1 MASKE
6 YKLAVRIMGIMDGSL
21 GKSVALTKKQLR
33 DIAKQATAPGISSGK
48 LTNNEKILN
57 APYNAMK
64 KIGKAG
70 AIAMGT
76 ISAAALA
83 AGKKAVDVGMDFDKA
98 MSSWKGTAK
107 ATEAEFNIARE
118 AAMKYG
124 RETTKTATES
134 ANALEYMALA
144 GWSVEDSVKALPSV
158 LKLSE
163 ATNLDLARTSDLVTD
178 SMSATGE
185 VIGENGTN
193 LQRFLDVATMANN
206 KSNQTAEQLMEAWIQ
221 TGGVFKGLKVDIE
234 DSATALGVL
243 ANRGIKGSEAGTA
256 LNAIMINLTTGAGQA
271 GKAMKKLGVSA
282 FQDGK
287 FKGLK
292 QTLTEVRDKLA
303 GMTEEEQNY
312 YKARIGGKHHI
323 DAFTHLLNG
332 LDAVK
337 DGKNEW
343 DGLNESLR
351 NANGSLQQMAATK
364 MDNLWGDTKILESA
378 MQDLGIKVN
387 DALNI
392 PLRDGAKAFTNMVYT
407 SDGFIGNLEELYPK
421 LKRNAEGFGEFVKPV
436 IKIGEFFV
444 SNPEW
449 LTGAVWGF
457 STLALSLKAVNVGAK
472 GIEAFPKLIASLTTS
487 LTANPML
494 AAATGIGIL
503 ASGLIGLSTAI
514 DAYNAKEGKKDLNKR
529 FGDMKLSLKEL
540 NDVAM
545 EIVGK
550 KTFERLSQASKQLS
564 AVGQYSKEIDRTA
577 ESLQKLQ
584 LRLSV
589 NSDFNK
595 EDAEKLGTE
604 LESLASGV
612 SNLVSEQQIAMHF
625 SIRGLFGDGDTTG
638 EGLIKQFDGMY
649 TSIRG
654 DVERIGKQLGDE
666 YKKAME
672 DGIITPIEQETIN
685 TLTKQLLDLKEQAM
699 QSENKVKWD
708 LLNNDA
714 ENAPL
719 TSESFANVV
728 NKSSEYAGE
737 MTDNANELAKNSLL
751 HAEKTLK
758 ESNEQGLIPGDE
770 GYYSQ
775 SMYDRDVANIQ
786 KQRQSVVMEAKAKP
800 MEMLVNKVLKEYGKE
815 FDERDAKLR
824 NMDYNTEINLDIP
837 FSGKIGLSDKKSQR
851 GLKDFLKE
859 NSDAIKQ
866 FREDVASM
874 DTIPEDMQKTLDEL
888 NRIESI
894 TGNEVARKGFLKK
907 LFSESYEKDL
917 SWHAKD
923 YAKRFGYSLKDAFS
937 KPIPISTNI
946 LLQNGSMSGMENI
959 LNSVR
964 NFFSGQNV
972 KVNMPIAPFANPAAK
987 VESTAKAKGLDKPS
1001 LIRKFAVGGRV
1012 NGPTNALIGEGG
1024 DAEYVIPMNN
1034 SARAASLL
1042 HQANAELSG
1051 INPSVGGQQNISYSP
1066 TINITG
1072 GNASELKSALS
1083 DSYLDF
1089 KAMMDRY
1096 ARETRRVS
1104 F

>member
-21 GKSVALTKKQLR
+21 GKSVAMTKKQMR
-33 DIAKQATAPGISSGK
+33 DIAKIAAAPGIPSGVQQ
-48 LTNNEKILN
+48 LANNEKILN
-57 APYNAMK
+57 APYKAMK

-70 AIAMGT
+70 AVAMGT
-76 ISAAALA
+76 ISAAALM

-107 ATEAEFNIARE
+107 ASEAEFSLARE
-118 AAMKYG
+118 AALKYG

-185 VIGENGTN
+185 VIGENGEN
-193 LQRFLDVATMANN
+193 LQRFLDVATTANN

-271 GKAMKKLGVSA
+271 GKAMQKLGVSA
-282 FQDGK
+282 FENGK

-292 QTLTEVRDKLA
+292 QTLTEVRDKLS
-303 GMTEEEQNY
+303 GLTEEEQNY

-364 MDNLWGDTKILESA
+364 MDNLWGDTKILQSA
-378 MQDLGIKVN
+378 MQDLGIKVS
-387 DALNI
+387 DAINI
-392 PLRDGAKAFTNMVYT
+392 PLRDGAKAFTNMVYA

-421 LKRNAEGFGEFVKPV
+421 LKRGAEGFGEFVKPV
-436 IKIGEFFV
+436 LKIGEFFV

-449 LTGAVWGF
+449 LTGAVTGF
-457 STLALSLKAVNVGAK
+457 ASMAVFMKASNVVPK
-472 GIEAFPKLIASLTTS
+472 GIESIAKLVTT
-487 LTANPML
+487 LGANPVL
-494 AAATGIGIL
+494 AWATGLSLLAGGIIGV
-503 ASGLIGLSTAI
+503 ARAV
-514 DAYNAKEGKKDLNKR
+514 DAYNAKEGKKDLNKH

-540 NDVAM
+540 GDVAM

-564 AVGQYSKEIDRTA
+564 AVGQYNKEIDRTA

-625 SIRGLFGDGDTTG
+625 SIRGLFGEGDATG

-685 TLTKQLLDLKEQAM
+685 TLTQQLLDLKEQAM
-699 QSENKVKWD
+699 QSENNAKWS

-728 NKSSEYAGE
+728 NKSGEYAKE
-737 MTDNANELAKNSLL
+737 MADNADELAKNAMMS
-751 HAEKTLK
+751 AESTLK
-758 ESNEQGLIPGDE
+758 KSKELGLSE
-770 GYYSQ
+770 GQDGYFSQ
-775 SMYDRDVANIQ
+775 SMYDSAIASIE
-786 KQRQSVVMEAKAKP
+786 KKRQSVVMEAKAKP
-800 MEMLVNKVLKEYGKE
+800 IELLTNKLLSAYEKE
-815 FDERDAKLR
+815 FDERDNRIR
-824 NMDYNTEINLDIP
+824 NMTPGEKANNTEETL
-837 FSGKIGLSDKKSQR
+837 LSFTNSKAQR
-851 GLKDFLKE
+851 GLKDSLKE
-859 NSDAIKQ
+859 YAEPIKQ
-866 FREDVASM
+866 FREEVANMESV
-874 DTIPEDMQKTLDEL
+874 PEEVQKTLDKL
-888 NRIESI
+888 DKLESVS
-894 TGNEVARKGFLKK
+894 GNSNAGKNFLKK
-907 LFSESYEKDL
+907 FYGNEKQLSEA
-917 SWHAKD
+917 AKEFALGYG
-923 YAKRFGYSLKDAFS
+923 YALKKELS
-937 KPIPISTNI
+937 KPISVNTNI
-946 LLQNGSMSGMENI
+946 QLQNGSMSGMENI

-987 VESTAKAKGLDKPS
+987 IDSTVKAKGLDKPS
-1001 LIRKFAVGGRV
+1001 MIRKFAVGGRV

-1042 HQANAELSG
+1042 QQANAELSG

-1066 TINITG
+1066 TINISG
-1072 GNASELKSALS
+1072 GNANEIKSVLS
-1083 DSYLDF
+1083 DSYADF

-1096 ARETRRVS
+1096 ARETRRTS

>member
-6 YKLAVRIMGIMDGSL
+6 YKLAIRIMGIMDGSL
-21 GKSVALTKKQLR
+21 SKSAALTKKQMR
-33 DIAKQATAPGISSGK
+33 DIAKQAAAPGTLGPIEQ
-48 LTNNEKILN
+48 LTKNEKILN

-70 AIAMGT
+70 AVAMGT
-76 ISAAALA
+76 VSAAALM

-144 GWSVEDSVKALPSV
+144 GWSVNDSVKALPSV

-185 VIGENGTN
+185 VIGENGEN
-193 LQRFLDVATMANN
+193 LQRFLDVATTANN

-221 TGGVFKGLKVDIE
+221 TGGVFKGLRVDIE

-282 FQDGK
+282 FKDGK

-292 QTLTEVRDKLA
+292 QTLTDVRDKLA
-303 GMTEEEQNY
+303 GLTEEEQNF

-343 DGLNESLR
+343 DGLNEALR
-351 NANGSLQQMAATK
+351 NANGSLQEMAATK

-378 MQDLGIKVN
+378 MQDLGIKVS
-387 DALNI
+387 DALNV
-392 PLRDGAKAFTNMVYT
+392 PLRDGAKAFTNMVYA

-436 IKIGEFFV
+436 IKMGEFFV

-449 LTGAVWGF
+449 LTGAVSGF
-457 STLALSLKAVNVGAK
+457 ATLAVGLKAISTAANGITVISKLATVLGGATVLA
-472 GIEAFPKLIASLTTS
+472 G
-487 LTANPML
+487 TAGL
-494 AAATGIGIL
+494 AALAAGIVGVSV
-503 ASGLIGLSTAI
+503 AVDT
-514 DAYNAKEGKKDLNKR
+514 YKAKEGKKDLAKR
-529 FGDMKLSLKEL
+529 FGDMRLSLKEL
-540 NDVAM
+540 NDVAL
-545 EIVGK
+545 EIVGR

-564 AVGQYSKEIDRTA
+564 AVGQYSKDIDRTA
-577 ESLQKLQ
+577 ESIKKLQ

-589 NSDFNK
+589 SSDFNA

-604 LESLASGV
+604 LEQLASGV

-625 SIRGLFGDGDTTG
+625 SIRGLFGDDSETG
-638 EGLIKQFDGMY
+638 ESLIKQFDGMY
-649 TSIRG
+649 TSVRG

-685 TLTKQLLDLKEQAM
+685 TLTQQILDLKEQVM
-699 QSENKVKWD
+699 QTENKVKWD
-708 LLNNDA
+708 LLHNDA

-737 MTDNANELAKNSLL
+737 MTDNANELAKNVLMNTE
-751 HAEKTLK
+751 ATLK
-758 ESNEQGLIPGDE
+758 KSNELGLSEGDE
-770 GYYSQ
+770 GYFSQ
-775 SMYDRDVANIQ
+775 EMYDQTVANVE
-786 KQRQSVVMEAKAKP
+786 KLRQDTILRAKAKP
-800 MEMLVNKVLKEYGKE
+800 MELLTNKILDIYGKDFE
-815 FDERDAKLR
+815 EREERIVNIPSVTSLTEHNGFTRLMQLKDPDA
-824 NMDYNTEINLDIP
+824 
-837 FSGKIGLSDKKSQR
+837 QR
-851 GLKDFLKE
+851 GLVDFLKE
-859 NSDAIKQ
+859 NSGAIKQ
-866 FREDVASM
+866 FREEVASM
-874 DTIPEDMQKTLDEL
+874 DHIPDDVQETIDKL
-888 NRIESI
+888 NKIESI
-894 TGNEVARKGFLKK
+894 TYEQNSKNGYLQK
-907 LFSESYEKDL
+907 LFMSDKEFSEA
-917 SWHAKD
+917 AKWL
-923 YAKRFGYSLKDAFS
+923 AKRWNLTLKSEFS

-946 LLQNGSMSGMENI
+946 LLQNGSMSGMESV
-959 LNSVR
+959 LSSVR
-964 NFFSGQNV
+964 NYFSNQNV
-972 KVNMPIAPFANPAAK
+972 KVNMPIAPYANASEK
-987 VESTAKAKGLDKPS
+987 IESTIKSKGLDKPS

-1051 INPSVGGQQNISYSP
+1051 INSSVGGQQNISYSP
-1066 TINITG
+1066 TINISG
-1072 GNASELKSALS
+1072 GNANELKAALT
-1083 DSYLDF
+1083 DSYADF

>member
-6 YKLAVRIMGIMDGSL
+6 YKLAIRIMGIMDGSL
-21 GKSVALTKKQLR
+21 GKSLALTKKQMR
-33 DIAKQATAPGISSGK
+33 DIAKQVSAPGALGLGPVEQLAK
-48 LTNNEKILN
+48 NEKILN

-70 AIAMGT
+70 VVAMGT

-144 GWSVEDSVKALPSV
+144 GWSVNDSVKALPSV

-185 VIGENGTN
+185 VIGENGEN
-193 LQRFLDVATMANN
+193 LQRFLDVATKANN

-256 LNAIMINLTTGAGQA
+256 MKAIMINLTAGIGRA
-271 GKAMKKLGVSA
+271 GKAMNALGVSA
-282 FQDGK
+282 FDKTTGK

-292 QTLTEVRDKLA
+292 TVLTELNEKFSTMND
-303 GMTEEEQNY
+303 EQANT
-312 YKARIGGKHHI
+312 YKAMLGGKHHL
-323 DAFTHLLNG
+323 DAFNDLLQG
-332 LDAVK
+332 LTSEK
-337 DGKNEW
+337 NGKNEW
-343 DGLNESLR
+343 DSLNESLR
-351 NANGSLQQMAATK
+351 NANGSLQEMAATK
-364 MDNLWGDTKILESA
+364 MDNLWGDTKILQSA

-392 PLRDGAKAFTNMVYT
+392 PLRDGAKAFTNMVYA
-407 SDGFIGNLEELYPK
+407 SDGLIGNLEELYPK
-421 LKRNAEGFGEFVKPV
+421 LKRGAEGFGEFIKPV
-436 IKIGEFFV
+436 LKIGEFFV

-449 LTGAVWGF
+449 LTGAVTGFASMAVVMKGF
-457 STLALSLKAVNVGAK
+457 SLYSNVAT
-472 GIEAFPKLIASLTTS
+472 GIPKLIAF
-487 LTANPML
+487 LTANPVLVAVTAIGAL
-494 AAATGIGIL
+494 AGGI
-503 ASGLIGLSTAI
+503 IGVATAI
-514 DAYNAKEGKKDLNKR
+514 DAYKAKEGKKDLSKR

-625 SIRGLFGDGDTTG
+625 SIRGLFGEGDATG

-685 TLTKQLLDLKEQAM
+685 TLTQQLLDLKEQVM
-699 QSENKVKWD
+699 QSENKAKWD

-728 NKSSEYAGE
+728 NKAGEYAKE
-737 MTDNANELAKNSLL
+737 MAENADESAKNALVN
-751 HAEKTLK
+751 AEAALK
-758 ESNEQGLIPGDE
+758 ASNQQGLVPGDE
-770 GYYSQ
+770 GYFNQ
-775 SMYDRDVANIQ
+775 AMYDRTVANV
-786 KQRQSVVMEAKAKP
+786 KKKKQSVVMEAKAKP
-800 MEMLVNKVLKEYGKE
+800 IELLTNKILSAYGKE
-815 FDERDAKLR
+815 FDERDNRIRNLEPGAVLR
-824 NMDYNTEINLDIP
+824 YDEEDLVRFEN
-837 FSGKIGLSDKKSQR
+837 KKAQR
-851 GLKDFLKE
+851 GLEDHLKE
-859 NSDAIKQ
+859 YAEPIKQ
-866 FREDVASM
+866 FREEVASM
-874 DTIPEDMQKTLDEL
+874 ETIPEDIQKTLDKL
-888 NRIESI
+888 DKIESV
-894 TGNEVARKGFLKK
+894 TGDKKQRKKFLQN
-907 LFSESYEKDL
+907 FFGSESEL
-917 SWHAKD
+917 TESAKY
-923 YAKRFGYSLKDAFS
+923 YASVYGYSLKKEFS
-937 KPIPISTNI
+937 KPISVNTNI
-946 LLQNGSMSGMENI
+946 QLQNGSMSGMENI

-1051 INPSVGGQQNISYSP
+1051 INSSVGGQQNISYSP
-1066 TINITG
+1066 TINISG
-1072 GNASELKSALS
+1072 GNANELKAALT
-1083 DSYLDF
+1083 DSYADF

>member
-21 GKSVALTKKQLR
+21 GKSVALTKKQIR
-33 DIAKQATAPGISSGK
+33 DIAKQATAPGIPSVAQQ
-48 LTNNEKILN
+48 LANNEKILN

-70 AIAMGT
+70 AVAMGT
-76 ISAAALA
+76 ISAAALM

-107 ATEAEFNIARE
+107 ASEAEFSLARE
-118 AAMKYG
+118 AALKYG

-185 VIGENGTN
+185 VIGENGEN
-193 LQRFLDVATMANN
+193 LQRFLDVATTANN

-271 GKAMKKLGVSA
+271 GKAMQKLGVSA
-282 FQDGK
+282 FENGK

-292 QTLTEVRDKLA
+292 QTLTEVRDKLS
-303 GMTEEEQNY
+303 GLTEEQQNY

-337 DGKNEW
+337 DGQKEW
-343 DGLNESLR
+343 DSLNESLR

-364 MDNLWGDTKILESA
+364 MDNLWGDTKILQSA
-378 MQDLGIKVN
+378 MQDLGIKVS
-387 DALNI
+387 DAINI
-392 PLRDGAKAFTNMVYT
+392 PLRDGAKAFTNMVYA

-421 LKRNAEGFGEFVKPV
+421 LKRGAEGFGELVKPV

-449 LTGAVWGF
+449 LTGAVTGF
-457 STLALSLKAVNVGAK
+457 AALSVALKGADLWAK
-472 GIEAFPKLIASLTTS
+472 GVESISSLVAT
-487 LTANPML
+487 LGANPAL
-494 AAATGIGIL
+494 AAVTVLGL
-503 ASGLIGLSTAI
+503 FASGMIGLSTAI
-514 DAYNAKEGKKDLNKR
+514 DTYNAKEGKKDLNKR

-540 NDVAM
+540 GDVAM

-564 AVGQYSKEIDRTA
+564 AVGQYSKDIDKTA

-589 NSDFNK
+589 KSDFNK

-625 SIRGLFGDGDTTG
+625 SIRGLFGEGDATG

-685 TLTKQLLDLKEQAM
+685 ALTQQLLDLKEQVM
-699 QSENKVKWD
+699 QAENNAKWD
-708 LLNNDA
+708 LLSNDV

-719 TSESFANVV
+719 TSESFANLV
-728 NKSSEYAGE
+728 NKSGEYAKE
-737 MTDNANELAKNSLL
+737 MEEHADESAKNAMAQASLAL
-751 HAEKTLK
+751 ER
-758 ESNEQGLIPGDE
+758 SNKRGLVPGDE
-770 GYYSQ
+770 EYFNQ
-775 SMYDRDVANIQ
+775 SMYDRTVSEIK
-786 KQRQSVVMEAKAKP
+786 KQRQGVVMEAKAKP
-800 MEMLVNKVLKEYGKE
+800 IELLTNKILSEYGEE
-815 FDERDAKLR
+815 FNERDSNIK
-824 NMDYNTEINLDIP
+824 NMDYNAMLNFHNKT
-837 FSGKIGLSDKKSQR
+837 IGLMNPKSQR

-859 NSDAIKQ
+859 NSEAIKQ
-866 FREDVASM
+866 FREEVDSMETVPADV
-874 DTIPEDMQKTLDEL
+874 QKTLDEL

-894 TGNEVARKGFLKK
+894 TGNEEAKKAFLKN
-907 LFSESYEKDL
+907 LFSESDKKEL
-917 SWHAKD
+917 SYHAKEFAER
-923 YAKRFGYSLKDAFS
+923 YGYSLKKEFS
-937 KPIPISTNI
+937 KPVAVNTNI
-946 LLQNGSMSGMENI
+946 QLQNGSMSGMENI

-972 KVNMPIAPFANPAAK
+972 KVNMPIAPFANPAKKFEAD
-987 VESTAKAKGLDKPS
+987 VKAKGLDKPS

-1042 HQANAELSG
+1042 QQANAELSG

-1066 TINITG
+1066 TINISG
-1072 GNASELKSALS
+1072 GNANEIKSVLS
-1083 DSYLDF
+1083 DSYADF

-1096 ARETRRVS
+1096 ARETRRTS

>member
-21 GKSVALTKKQLR
+21 SKSAALTKKQMR
-33 DIAKQATAPGISSGK
+33 DIAKIAAAPGIPGPMK
-48 LTNNEKILN
+48 QLADNEKILN

-70 AIAMGT
+70 AVAMGT
-76 ISAAALA
+76 ISAAALM

-144 GWSVEDSVKALPSV
+144 GWSVDDSVKALPSV
-158 LKLSE
+158 LRLAE

-185 VIGENGTN
+185 VIGENGEN

-221 TGGVFKGLKVDIE
+221 TGGVFKGLRVDIE

-271 GKAMKKLGVSA
+271 GKAMQKLGVSA
-282 FQDGK
+282 FENGK

-292 QTLTEVRDKLA
+292 QTLTEVRDKLS
-303 GMTEEEQNY
+303 GLTEEQQNY

-332 LDAVK
+332 LDSVK

-351 NANGSLQQMAATK
+351 TANGSLQQMAATK
-364 MDNLWGDTKILESA
+364 MDNLWGDTKILQSA
-378 MQDLGIKVN
+378 MQDLGIKAS
-387 DALNI
+387 DAINI
-392 PLRDGAKAFTNMVYT
+392 PLRDGAKEFTNMVYA
-407 SDGFIGNLEELYPK
+407 SDEFIGNLEELYPK
-421 LKRNAEGFGEFVKPV
+421 LKRGAEGFGEFVKPV

-449 LTGAVWGF
+449 LTGAVTGF
-457 STLALSLKAVNVGAK
+457 ASMAVFMKASNVVPK
-472 GIEAFPKLIASLTTS
+472 GIESIAKLVTT
-487 LTANPML
+487 LGANPVL
-494 AAATGIGIL
+494 AWATGLSLLAGGIIGV
-503 ASGLIGLSTAI
+503 ARAV

-540 NDVAM
+540 GDVAM

-625 SIRGLFGDGDTTG
+625 SIRGLFGEGDATG

-685 TLTKQLLDLKEQAM
+685 TLTQQLLDLKEQAM
-699 QSENKVKWD
+699 KSENNAKWS

-728 NKSSEYAGE
+728 NKSGEYAQE
-737 MTDNANELAKNSLL
+737 MADNADELAKNALMN
-751 HAEKTLK
+751 AESALK
-758 ESNEQGLIPGDE
+758 KSKELGLSEGQD

-775 SMYDRDVANIQ
+775 SMYNSAIADIEKR
-786 KQRQSVVMEAKAKP
+786 RQGVVMEAKAKP
-800 MEMLVNKVLKEYGKE
+800 IELLTNKILSAYGKE
-815 FDERDAKLR
+815 FNERDNRIRNLEPGAVLR
-824 NMDYNTEINLDIP
+824 YDEEDLVRFEN
-837 FSGKIGLSDKKSQR
+837 KKAQR
-851 GLKDFLKE
+851 GLEDYLKE
-859 NSDAIKQ
+859 YAEPIKQ
-866 FREDVASM
+866 FREEVASM
-874 DTIPEDMQKTLDEL
+874 ETIPEDVQKTLDKL
-888 NRIESI
+888 DKIESV
-894 TGNEVARKGFLKK
+894 TGDKKQRKKFLQN
-907 LFSESYEKDL
+907 FFGSESEL
-917 SWHAKD
+917 TESAKY
-923 YAKRFGYSLKDAFS
+923 YASVYGYSLKKEFS
-937 KPIPISTNI
+937 KPVTVNTNI
-946 LLQNGSMSGMENI
+946 QLQNGSMSGMENI

-972 KVNMPIAPFANPAAK
+972 KVNMPIAPFANPVAK
-987 VESTAKAKGLDKPS
+987 VESTVKAKGLDKPS

-1042 HQANAELSG
+1042 QQANAELSG

-1066 TINITG
+1066 TINISG
-1072 GNASELKSALS
+1072 GNANEIKSVLS
-1083 DSYLDF
+1083 DSYADF

-1096 ARETRRVS
+1096 ARETRRTS

>member
-21 GKSVALTKKQLR
+21 SKSAALTKKQIR
-33 DIAKQATAPGISSGK
+33 DIAKQAAAPGIPSAVQQ
-48 LTNNEKILN
+48 LANNEKILN

-70 AIAMGT
+70 AVAMGT

-144 GWSVEDSVKALPSV
+144 GWSVGDSVKALPSV

-185 VIGENGTN
+185 VIGENGEN

-271 GKAMKKLGVSA
+271 GKAMQKLGVSA
-282 FQDGK
+282 FENGK

-292 QTLTEVRDKLA
+292 QTLTEVRDKLS
-303 GMTEEEQNY
+303 GLTEEEQNY

-364 MDNLWGDTKILESA
+364 MDNLWGDTKILQSA
-378 MQDLGIKVN
+378 MQDLGIKAS
-387 DALNI
+387 DAINI
-392 PLRDGAKAFTNMVYT
+392 PLRDGAKAFTNMVYA

-421 LKRNAEGFGEFVKPV
+421 LKRGAEGFGEFVEPV
-436 IKIGEFFV
+436 LKIGEFFV

-449 LTGAVWGF
+449 LTGAVTGF
-457 STLALSLKAVNVGAK
+457 SALAVSLKAINVGAK
-472 GIEAFPKLIASLTTS
+472 GIEGFSKLMAL
-487 LTANPML
+487 LGANPVLATTTGIAAL
-494 AAATGIGIL
+494 AAGI
-503 ASGLIGLSTAI
+503 IGVSAAI
-514 DAYNAKEGKKDLNKR
+514 DTYNAKEGKKDLNKR

-540 NDVAM
+540 GDVAM

-625 SIRGLFGDGDTTG
+625 SIRGLFGEGDATG

-685 TLTKQLLDLKEQAM
+685 TLTQQLLDLKEQAM
-699 QSENKVKWD
+699 KSENNAKWS

-728 NKSSEYAGE
+728 NKSGEYAKE
-737 MTDNANELAKNSLL
+737 MADNADELAKNALMN
-751 HAEKTLK
+751 AESALK
-758 ESNEQGLIPGDE
+758 KSKELGLSEGQD

-775 SMYDRDVANIQ
+775 SMYNSAIADIEKR
-786 KQRQSVVMEAKAKP
+786 RQGVVMEAKAKP
-800 MEMLVNKVLKEYGKE
+800 IELLTNKILSAYGKE
-815 FDERDAKLR
+815 FNERDNRIRNLEPGAVLR
-824 NMDYNTEINLDIP
+824 YDEEDLVRFEN
-837 FSGKIGLSDKKSQR
+837 KKAQR
-851 GLKDFLKE
+851 GLEDYLKE
-859 NSDAIKQ
+859 YAEPIKQ
-866 FREDVASM
+866 FREEVASM
-874 DTIPEDMQKTLDEL
+874 ETIPEDVQKTLDKL
-888 NRIESI
+888 DKIESV
-894 TGNEVARKGFLKK
+894 TGDKKQRKKFLQN
-907 LFSESYEKDL
+907 FFGSESEL
-917 SWHAKD
+917 TESAKY
-923 YAKRFGYSLKDAFS
+923 YASVYGYSLKKEFS
-937 KPIPISTNI
+937 KPISVNTNI
-946 LLQNGSMSGMENI
+946 QLQNGSMSGMENI

-1001 LIRKFAVGGRV
+1001 LIRKFAIGGRV

-1042 HQANAELSG
+1042 QQANAELSG
-1051 INPSVGGQQNISYSP
+1051 INPSVGGHQNISYSP
-1066 TINITG
+1066 TINISG
-1072 GNASELKSALS
+1072 GNASEIKSALS
-1083 DSYLDF
+1083 DSYADF

-1096 ARETRRVS
+1096 ARETRRTS

>member
-21 GKSVALTKKQLR
+21 GKSVAMTKKQMR
-33 DIAKQATAPGISSGK
+33 DIAKIAAVPGIPSGVQQ
-48 LTNNEKILN
+48 LANNEKILN
-57 APYNAMK
+57 APYKAMK

-70 AIAMGT
+70 AVAMGT
-76 ISAAALA
+76 ISAAALM

-107 ATEAEFNIARE
+107 ASEAEFSLARG
-118 AAMKYG
+118 AALKYG

-144 GWSVEDSVKALPSV
+144 GWSVNDSVKALPSV

-185 VIGENGTN
+185 VIGENGEN
-193 LQRFLDVATMANN
+193 LQRFLDVATTANN

-271 GKAMKKLGVSA
+271 GKAMQKLGVSA
-282 FQDGK
+282 FENGK

-332 LDAVK
+332 LYAVK
-337 DGKNEW
+337 DGQKEW
-343 DGLNESLR
+343 DSLNESLR

-364 MDNLWGDTKILESA
+364 MDNLWGDTKILQSA
-378 MQDLGIKVN
+378 MQDLGIKVS
-387 DALNI
+387 DAINI
-392 PLRDGAKAFTNMVYT
+392 PLRDGTKAFTNMVYA

-421 LKRNAEGFGEFVKPV
+421 LKRGAEGFGEFVKPV

-449 LTGAVWGF
+449 LTGSVTGF
-457 STLALSLKAVNVGAK
+457 SALAVSLKAINVGAK
-472 GIEAFPKLIASLTTS
+472 GIEGFSKLMAL
-487 LTANPML
+487 LGANPVL
-494 AAATGIGIL
+494 ATATGIAALAAGI
-503 ASGLIGLSTAI
+503 IGVSAAI
-514 DAYNAKEGKKDLNKR
+514 DTYNAKEGKKDLNKR

-540 NDVAM
+540 GDVAM

-564 AVGQYSKEIDRTA
+564 TVGQYSKEIDKTA

-604 LESLASGV
+604 LESLSSGV

-625 SIRGLFGDGDTTG
+625 SIRGLFGEGDATG

-685 TLTKQLLDLKEQAM
+685 TLTQQLLDLKEQAM
-699 QSENKVKWD
+699 KSENNAKWS

-728 NKSSEYAGE
+728 NKSGEYAQE
-737 MTDNANELAKNSLL
+737 MADNANELAKNAMMS
-751 HAEKTLK
+751 AEATLNKSK
-758 ESNEQGLIPGDE
+758 ELGLSEGQD

-775 SMYDRDVANIQ
+775 SMYDSAIEEIEKR
-786 KQRQSVVMEAKAKP
+786 RQSVVMEAKTKP
-800 MEMLVNKVLKEYGKE
+800 IDLLTNKLLSAYEKEFAERDNRIRNMTPGEKANNTEETLLSFTNSKAQRGLRDSLKEYAE
-815 FDERDAKLR
+815 
-824 NMDYNTEINLDIP
+824 P
-837 FSGKIGLSDKKSQR
+837 
-851 GLKDFLKE
+851 
-859 NSDAIKQ
+859 IKQ
-866 FREDVASM
+866 FREEVANMESV
-874 DTIPEDMQKTLDEL
+874 PEEVQKTLDKL
-888 NRIESI
+888 DKLESVS
-894 TGNEVARKGFLKK
+894 GNSNAGKNFLKK
-907 LFSESYEKDL
+907 FYGNEKQLSEA
-917 SWHAKD
+917 AKEFALGYG
-923 YAKRFGYSLKDAFS
+923 YALKKELS
-937 KPIPISTNI
+937 KPIAVNTNI
-946 LLQNGSMSGMENI
+946 QLQNGSMSGMESI
-959 LNSVR
+959 INSVR

-1001 LIRKFAVGGRV
+1001 LIRKFAIGGRV

-1042 HQANAELSG
+1042 QQANAELSG

-1066 TINITG
+1066 TINISG
-1072 GNASELKSALS
+1072 GNANEIKSALS
-1083 DSYLDF
+1083 DSYADF

-1096 ARETRRVS
+1096 ARETRRTS

>member
-6 YKLAVRIMGIMDGSL
+6 YKLAIRIMGIMDGSL
-21 GKSVALTKKQLR
+21 GKSLALTKKQMR
-33 DIAKQATAPGISSGK
+33 DIAKQAAAPGALGLGTMEQLAK
-48 LTNNEKILN
+48 NEKILN

-70 AIAMGT
+70 AVAMGT
-76 ISAAALA
+76 ISAAALM

-144 GWSVEDSVKALPSV
+144 GWNVDESVKALPSV

-185 VIGENGTN
+185 VIGENGEN

-271 GKAMKKLGVSA
+271 GKAMQKLGVSA
-282 FQDGK
+282 FENGK

-292 QTLTEVRDKLA
+292 QTLTEVRDKLS
-303 GMTEEEQNY
+303 GLTEEEQNY

-351 NANGSLQQMAATK
+351 TANGSLQQMAATK
-364 MDNLWGDTKILESA
+364 MDNLWGDTKILQSA
-378 MQDLGIKVN
+378 MQDLGIKVS
-387 DALNI
+387 DAINI
-392 PLRDGAKAFTNMVYT
+392 PLRDGAKAFTNMVYA

-421 LKRNAEGFGEFVKPV
+421 LKRGAEGFGEFVKPV
-436 IKIGEFFV
+436 LKIGEFFV
-444 SNPEW
+444 SNPQW
-449 LTGAVWGF
+449 LTGAVTGF
-457 STLALSLKAVNVGAK
+457 SALAVSLKAINVGAK
-472 GIEAFPKLIASLTTS
+472 GIEGFSKLMAL
-487 LTANPML
+487 LGANPVLATTTGIAAL
-494 AAATGIGIL
+494 AAGI
-503 ASGLIGLSTAI
+503 IGVSAAI
-514 DAYNAKEGKKDLNKR
+514 DTYNAKEGKKDLNKR

-540 NDVAM
+540 GDVAM

-625 SIRGLFGDGDTTG
+625 SIRGLFGEGDATG

-685 TLTKQLLDLKEQAM
+685 TLTQQLLDLKEQAM
-699 QSENKVKWD
+699 QSENNAKWS

-728 NKSSEYAGE
+728 NKSGEYAQE
-737 MTDNANELAKNSLL
+737 MADNADELAKNALMN
-751 HAEKTLK
+751 AESALK
-758 ESNEQGLIPGDE
+758 KSKELGLSEGQD

-775 SMYDRDVANIQ
+775 SMYNSAIADIEKR
-786 KQRQSVVMEAKAKP
+786 RQGVVMEAKAKP
-800 MEMLVNKVLKEYGKE
+800 IELLTNKILSAYGKE
-815 FDERDAKLR
+815 FNERDNRIRNLEPGAVLR
-824 NMDYNTEINLDIP
+824 YDEEDLVRFEN
-837 FSGKIGLSDKKSQR
+837 KKAQR
-851 GLKDFLKE
+851 GLEDYLKE
-859 NSDAIKQ
+859 YAEPIKQ
-866 FREDVASM
+866 FREEVASM
-874 DTIPEDMQKTLDEL
+874 ETIPEDVQKTLDKL
-888 NRIESI
+888 DKIESV
-894 TGNEVARKGFLKK
+894 TGDKKQRKKFLQN
-907 LFSESYEKDL
+907 FFGSESEL
-917 SWHAKD
+917 TESAKY
-923 YAKRFGYSLKDAFS
+923 YASVYGYSLKKEFS
-937 KPIPISTNI
+937 KPISVNTNI
-946 LLQNGSMSGMENI
+946 QLQNGSMSGMESI
-959 LNSVR
+959 INSVR

-972 KVNMPIAPFANPAAK
+972 KVNMPIAPFANPVAK
-987 VESTAKAKGLDKPS
+987 IDSTVKAKGLDKPS
-1001 LIRKFAVGGRV
+1001 LIRKFAIGGRV

-1034 SARAASLL
+1034 SARAANLL
-1042 HQANAELSG
+1042 QQANAELSG

-1066 TINITG
+1066 TINISG
-1072 GNASELKSALS
+1072 GNASEIKSVLS
-1083 DSYLDF
+1083 DSYADF

-1096 ARETRRVS
+1096 ARETRRTS

>member
-6 YKLAVRIMGIMDGSL
+6 YKLAIRIMGIMDGSL
-21 GKSVALTKKQLR
+21 GKSLALTKKQMR
-33 DIAKQATAPGISSGK
+33 DIAKQVSAPGALGLGTMEQLAK
-48 LTNNEKILN
+48 NEKILN

-70 AIAMGT
+70 AVAMGT

-144 GWSVEDSVKALPSV
+144 GWSVGDSVKALPSV

-185 VIGENGTN
+185 VIGENGEN

-271 GKAMKKLGVSA
+271 GKAMQKLGVSA
-282 FQDGK
+282 FENGK

-292 QTLTEVRDKLA
+292 QTLTEVRDKLS
-303 GMTEEEQNY
+303 GLTEEEQNY

-332 LDAVK
+332 LDSVK

-364 MDNLWGDTKILESA
+364 MDNLWGDTKILQSA
-378 MQDLGIKVN
+378 MQDLGIKVS
-387 DALNI
+387 DAINI
-392 PLRDGAKAFTNMVYT
+392 PLRDGAKAFTNMVYA

-421 LKRNAEGFGEFVKPV
+421 LKRGAEGFGEFVKPV
-436 IKIGEFFV
+436 LKIGEFFV

-449 LTGAVWGF
+449 LTGAVTGF
-457 STLALSLKAVNVGAK
+457 ASMAVFMKASNTVPK
-472 GIEAFPKLIASLTTS
+472 GIESIVGLITALG
-487 LTANPML
+487 ANPAL
-494 AAATGIGIL
+494 AWATGLSLLAGGIIGV
-503 ASGLIGLSTAI
+503 SVAI
-514 DAYNAKEGKKDLNKR
+514 DKYNAKEGKKDLSKR

-540 NDVAM
+540 GDVAM

-625 SIRGLFGDGDTTG
+625 SIRGLFGEGDATG

-685 TLTKQLLDLKEQAM
+685 TLTQQLLDLKEQAM
-699 QSENKVKWD
+699 QSENNAKWS

-728 NKSSEYAGE
+728 NKSGEYAKE
-737 MTDNANELAKNSLL
+737 MADNADELAKNSLIN
-751 HAEKTLK
+751 AESALK
-758 ESNEQGLIPGDE
+758 KSKELGLSE
-770 GYYSQ
+770 GQDGYFSQ
-775 SMYDRDVANIQ
+775 SMYDSAITEIEKRR
-786 KQRQSVVMEAKAKP
+786 QRVVMEAKAKP
-800 MEMLVNKVLKEYGKE
+800 IELLTNKILSAYGKE
-815 FDERDAKLR
+815 FDERDNRIRNLEQGAVLR
-824 NMDYNTEINLDIP
+824 YNEEDIVR
-837 FSGKIGLSDKKSQR
+837 FENKKAQR
-851 GLKDFLKE
+851 GLEDYLKE
-859 NSDAIKQ
+859 YAEPIKQ
-866 FREDVASM
+866 FREEVASM
-874 DTIPEDMQKTLDEL
+874 ETVPEDVQKTLDKL
-888 NRIESI
+888 DKIESV
-894 TGNEVARKGFLKK
+894 TGDKKQRKKFLQN
-907 LFSESYEKDL
+907 FFGSESEL
-917 SWHAKD
+917 TESAKY
-923 YAKRFGYSLKDAFS
+923 YASVYGYSLKKEFS
-937 KPIPISTNI
+937 KPIAVNTNI
-946 LLQNGSMSGMENI
+946 QLQNGSMSGMENI

-1001 LIRKFAVGGRV
+1001 LIRKFAIGGRV

-1042 HQANAELSG
+1042 QQANAELSG

-1066 TINITG
+1066 TINISG
-1072 GNASELKSALS
+1072 GNASEIKSALS
-1083 DSYLDF
+1083 DSYADF

-1096 ARETRRVS
+1096 ARETRRTS

>member
-21 GKSVALTKKQLR
+21 GKSVAMTKKQMR
-33 DIAKQATAPGISSGK
+33 DIAKIAAAPGIPSGVQQ
-48 LTNNEKILN
+48 LANNEKILN
-57 APYNAMK
+57 APYKAMK

-70 AIAMGT
+70 AVAMGT
-76 ISAAALA
+76 ISAAALM

-107 ATEAEFNIARE
+107 ASEAEFSLARE
-118 AAMKYG
+118 AALKYG

-144 GWSVEDSVKALPSV
+144 GWSVGDSVKALPSV

-185 VIGENGTN
+185 VIGENGEN

-271 GKAMKKLGVSA
+271 GKAMHKLGVSA
-282 FQDGK
+282 FENGK

-337 DGKNEW
+337 DGQKEW
-343 DGLNESLR
+343 DSLNESLR

-364 MDNLWGDTKILESA
+364 MDNLWGDTKILQSA
-378 MQDLGIKVN
+378 MQDLGIKVS
-387 DALNI
+387 DAINI
-392 PLRDGAKAFTNMVYT
+392 PLRDGAKAFTNMVYA

-421 LKRNAEGFGEFVKPV
+421 LKRGAEGFGEFVKPV
-436 IKIGEFFV
+436 LKIGEFFV

-457 STLALSLKAVNVGAK
+457 SALALSLKAFNVGAK
-472 GIEAFPKLIASLTTS
+472 GIVAF
-487 LTANPML
+487 
-494 AAATGIGIL
+494 
-503 ASGLIGLSTAI
+503 SGLIMDLAANPVLAAVTGLGLLAAGIVGVSKAI
-514 DAYNAKEGKKDLNKR
+514 DTYNAKEGKKDLNRR

-540 NDVAM
+540 GDVAM

-564 AVGQYSKEIDRTA
+564 AVGQYSKDIDRTA

-625 SIRGLFGDGDTTG
+625 SIRGLFGDGDATG

-685 TLTKQLLDLKEQAM
+685 TLTQQLLDLKEQAM
-699 QSENKVKWD
+699 QSENNAKWS

-728 NKSSEYAGE
+728 NKSGEYAKE
-737 MTDNANELAKNSLL
+737 MADNADELAKNAMMS
-751 HAEKTLK
+751 AESTLK
-758 ESNEQGLIPGDE
+758 KSKELGLSE
-770 GYYSQ
+770 GQDGYFSQ
-775 SMYDRDVANIQ
+775 SMYDSAIASIE
-786 KQRQSVVMEAKAKP
+786 KKRQSVVMEAKAKP
-800 MEMLVNKVLKEYGKE
+800 IELLTNKLLSAYEKE
-815 FDERDAKLR
+815 FDERDNRIR
-824 NMDYNTEINLDIP
+824 NMTPGEKANNTEETL
-837 FSGKIGLSDKKSQR
+837 LSFTNSKAQR
-851 GLKDFLKE
+851 GLRDSLKE
-859 NSDAIKQ
+859 YAEPIKQ
-866 FREDVASM
+866 FREEVANM
-874 DTIPEDMQKTLDEL
+874 DSIPEEVQKTLDKL
-888 NRIESI
+888 DKLESVS
-894 TGNEVARKGFLKK
+894 GNSNAGKNFLKK
-907 LFSESYEKDL
+907 FYGNEKQLSEA
-917 SWHAKD
+917 AKEFALGYG
-923 YAKRFGYSLKDAFS
+923 YALKKELS
-937 KPIPISTNI
+937 KPISVNTNI
-946 LLQNGSMSGMENI
+946 QLQNGSMSGMENI

-1024 DAEYVIPMNN
+1024 DAEYIIPMNN

-1042 HQANAELSG
+1042 QQANAELSG

-1066 TINITG
+1066 TINISG
-1072 GNASELKSALS
+1072 GNANEIKSVLS
-1083 DSYLDF
+1083 DSYADF

-1096 ARETRRVS
+1096 ARETRRTS

>member
-6 YKLAVRIMGIMDGSL
+6 YKLAIRIMGIMDGSL
-21 GKSVALTKKQLR
+21 GKSLALTKKQMR
-33 DIAKQATAPGISSGK
+33 DIAKQVSAPGALGLGTMEQLAK
-48 LTNNEKILN
+48 NEKILN

-70 AIAMGT
+70 AVAMGT
-76 ISAAALA
+76 ISAAALM

-144 GWSVEDSVKALPSV
+144 GWSVGDSVKALPSV

-185 VIGENGTN
+185 VIGENGEN

-221 TGGVFKGLKVDIE
+221 TGGVFKGLRVDIE

-271 GKAMKKLGVSA
+271 GKAMQKLGVSA
-282 FQDGK
+282 FENGK

-292 QTLTEVRDKLA
+292 QTLTEVRDKLS
-303 GMTEEEQNY
+303 GLTEEEQNY

-364 MDNLWGDTKILESA
+364 MDNLWGDTKILQSA
-378 MQDLGIKVN
+378 MQDLGIKVS
-387 DALNI
+387 DAINI
-392 PLRDGAKAFTNMVYT
+392 PLRDGAKAFTNMIYA

-421 LKRNAEGFGEFVKPV
+421 LKRGAEGFGEFVEPV
-436 IKIGEFFV
+436 LKIGEFFV

-449 LTGAVWGF
+449 ITGAVTGF
-457 STLALSLKAVNVGAK
+457 SALAVSLKAINVGAK
-472 GIEAFPKLIASLTTS
+472 GIEGFSKLMAL
-487 LTANPML
+487 LGANPVL
-494 AAATGIGIL
+494 ATATGISLLVG
-503 ASGLIGLSTAI
+503 GLIGLSTAI
-514 DAYNAKEGKKDLNKR
+514 DTYNAKEGKKDLNKR

-540 NDVAM
+540 GDVAM

-625 SIRGLFGDGDTTG
+625 SIRGLFGEGDATG

-685 TLTKQLLDLKEQAM
+685 TLTQQLLDLKEQAM
-699 QSENKVKWD
+699 QSENKAKWN

-728 NKSSEYAGE
+728 NKSGEYAKE
-737 MTDNANELAKNSLL
+737 MADNADELAKNALMN
-751 HAEKTLK
+751 AESALK
-758 ESNEQGLIPGDE
+758 KSKELGLSE
-770 GYYSQ
+770 GQDGYFSQ
-775 SMYDRDVANIQ
+775 SMYDSAIAGIE
-786 KQRQSVVMEAKAKP
+786 KKRQSVVMEAKAKP
-800 MEMLVNKVLKEYGKE
+800 IELLTNKILSAYGKE
-815 FDERDAKLR
+815 FDERDNRIRNLEPGAVLR
-824 NMDYNTEINLDIP
+824 YDEENLVR
-837 FSGKIGLSDKKSQR
+837 FENKKAQR
-851 GLKDFLKE
+851 GLEDYLKE
-859 NSDAIKQ
+859 YAEPIKQ
-866 FREDVASM
+866 FREEVASM
-874 DTIPEDMQKTLDEL
+874 ETIPEDVQKTLDKL
-888 NRIESI
+888 DKIES
-894 TGNEVARKGFLKK
+894 VAGDKKQRKKFLQN
-907 LFSESYEKDL
+907 FFGSESEL
-917 SWHAKD
+917 TESAKY
-923 YAKRFGYSLKDAFS
+923 YASVYGYSLKKEFS
-937 KPIPISTNI
+937 KPISVNTNI
-946 LLQNGSMSGMENI
+946 QLQNGSMSGMESI
-959 LNSVR
+959 INSVR

-1042 HQANAELSG
+1042 QQANAELSG

-1066 TINITG
+1066 TINISG
-1072 GNASELKSALS
+1072 GNASEIKSVLS
-1083 DSYLDF
+1083 DSYADF

-1096 ARETRRVS
+1096 ARETRRTS

>member
-6 YKLAVRIMGIMDGSL
+6 YKLAVRIMGIMDASL
-21 GKSVALTKKQLR
+21 SKSAALTKKQIR
-33 DIAKQATAPGISSGK
+33 DIAKQAAAPGIPSGVK
-48 LTNNEKILN
+48 QLAENEKILN
-57 APYNAMK
+57 APYKAMK

-70 AIAMGT
+70 AVAMGT
-76 ISAAALA
+76 ISAAALM

-107 ATEAEFNIARE
+107 ASEAEFSLARE
-118 AAMKYG
+118 AALKYG

-185 VIGENGTN
+185 VIGENGEN
-193 LQRFLDVATMANN
+193 LQRFLDVATTANN

-271 GKAMKKLGVSA
+271 GKAMQKLGVSA
-282 FQDGK
+282 FENGK

-337 DGKNEW
+337 DGQKEW
-343 DGLNESLR
+343 DSLNESLR

-364 MDNLWGDTKILESA
+364 MDNLWGDTKILQSA
-378 MQDLGIKVN
+378 MQDLGIKAS
-387 DALNI
+387 DAINI
-392 PLRDGAKAFTNMVYT
+392 PLRDGAKEFTNMVYA
-407 SDGFIGNLEELYPK
+407 SDEFIGNLEELYPK
-421 LKRNAEGFGEFVKPV
+421 LKRGAEGFGEFVKPV

-449 LTGAVWGF
+449 LTGAVTGF
-457 STLALSLKAVNVGAK
+457 ASMAVFMKASNAVPK
-472 GIEAFPKLIASLTTS
+472 GIESIVGLVTALG
-487 LTANPML
+487 ANPAL
-494 AAATGIGIL
+494 AWATGLSLLAGGIIGV
-503 ASGLIGLSTAI
+503 ATAI

-529 FGDMKLSLKEL
+529 FGYMKLSLKEL
-540 NDVAM
+540 GDVAM

-625 SIRGLFGDGDTTG
+625 SIRGLFGDGDATG

-685 TLTKQLLDLKEQAM
+685 TLTQQLLDLKEQAM
-699 QSENKVKWD
+699 QSENNAKWS

-728 NKSSEYAGE
+728 NKSGEYAKE
-737 MTDNANELAKNSLL
+737 MADNADELAKNSLMN
-751 HAEKTLK
+751 AESALK
-758 ESNEQGLIPGDE
+758 KSKELGLSE
-770 GYYSQ
+770 GQDGYFSQ
-775 SMYDRDVANIQ
+775 SMYDSTIAEIEKR
-786 KQRQSVVMEAKAKP
+786 RQSVVMEAKAKP
-800 MEMLVNKVLKEYGKE
+800 VDMLLDKVLSTYSKE
-815 FDERDAKLR
+815 FEDRDTR
-824 NMDYNTEINLDIP
+824 NKNISVETLPYINQEDMV
-837 FSGKIGLSDKKSQR
+837 GLSNKTAER

-859 NSDAIKQ
+859 NEEAIKQ
-866 FREDVASM
+866 FREEVKNM
-874 DTIPEDMQKTLDEL
+874 DEVPENVRQTLEKLDKVMSVTGEESSKKNYLKNLFGNDEQL
-888 NRIESI
+888 
-894 TGNEVARKGFLKK
+894 
-907 LFSESYEKDL
+907 SEG
-917 SWHAKD
+917 AKEF
-923 YAKRFGYSLKDAFS
+923 AKRCGYSLKREFS

-959 LNSVR
+959 INSVR

-1001 LIRKFAVGGRV
+1001 LIRKFAIGGRV

-1034 SARAASLL
+1034 SARAANLL
-1042 HQANAELSG
+1042 QQANAELSG

-1066 TINITG
+1066 TINISG
-1072 GNASELKSALS
+1072 GNANEIKSALS
-1083 DSYLDF
+1083 DSYADF

-1096 ARETRRVS
+1096 ARETRRTS

>member
-6 YKLAVRIMGIMDGSL
+6 YKLAIRIMGIMDGSL
-21 GKSVALTKKQLR
+21 SKSVALTKKQMR
-33 DIAKQATAPGISSGK
+33 DIAKQVAAPGALGLGPAEQLAK
-48 LTNNEKILN
+48 NEKILN

-70 AIAMGT
+70 AVAMGT
-76 ISAAALA
+76 ISAAALM
-83 AGKKAVDVGMDFDKA
+83 AGKKAVGVGMDFDKA

-107 ATEAEFNIARE
+107 ASEAEFSLARE
-118 AAMKYG
+118 AAVKYG

-185 VIGENGTN
+185 VIGENGEN
-193 LQRFLDVATMANN
+193 LQRFLDVATTANN

-271 GKAMKKLGVSA
+271 GKAMQKLGVSA
-282 FQDGK
+282 FENGK

-303 GMTEEEQNY
+303 GLTEEQQNY

-337 DGKNEW
+337 DGQKEW
-343 DGLNESLR
+343 DSLNESLR

-364 MDNLWGDTKILESA
+364 MDNLWGDTKILQSA
-378 MQDLGIKVN
+378 MQDLGIKVS
-387 DALNI
+387 DAINI
-392 PLRDGAKAFTNMVYT
+392 PLRDGAKAFTNMVYA

-421 LKRNAEGFGEFVKPV
+421 LKRGAEGFGEFVKPV

-449 LTGAVWGF
+449 LTGAVTGF
-457 STLALSLKAVNVGAK
+457 SALAVGLKSINVGAK
-472 GIEAFPKLIASLTTS
+472 GIESISSFVTAMG
-487 LTANPML
+487 ANPML
-494 AAATGIGIL
+494 AAVTVLGL
-503 ASGLIGLSTAI
+503 FTSGMIGLSTAI
-514 DAYNAKEGKKDLNKR
+514 DTYNAKEGKKDLSKR

-540 NDVAM
+540 GDVAM

-625 SIRGLFGDGDTTG
+625 SIRGLFGEGDATG

-685 TLTKQLLDLKEQAM
+685 TLTKQMLDLKEQVMRA
-699 QSENKVKWD
+699 ENNAKWD
-708 LLNNDA
+708 LLSNDV

-719 TSESFANVV
+719 TSESFANLV
-728 NKSSEYAGE
+728 NKSGEYAKE
-737 MTDNANELAKNSLL
+737 MEESADESAKNAMAQASLAL
-751 HAEKTLK
+751 ER
-758 ESNEQGLIPGDE
+758 SNKRGLVPGDDE
-770 GYYSQ
+770 YFNQ
-775 SMYDRDVANIQ
+775 SMYDKTVSEIK

-800 MEMLVNKVLKEYGKE
+800 IELLTNKILSEYGEE
-815 FDERDAKLR
+815 FNERDSNIK
-824 NMDYNTEINLDIP
+824 NMDYNAMLNFHNKT
-837 FSGKIGLSDKKSQR
+837 IGLMNPKSQR
-851 GLKDFLKE
+851 GLKDFLEE
-859 NSDAIKQ
+859 NSEAIKQ
-866 FREDVASM
+866 FREEVDSMETVPADV
-874 DTIPEDMQKTLDEL
+874 QKTLDEL

-894 TGNEVARKGFLKK
+894 TGNEEAKKAFLKN
-907 LFSESYEKDL
+907 LFSESDKKEL
-917 SWHAKD
+917 SYHAKEFAER
-923 YAKRFGYSLKDAFS
+923 YGYSLKKEFS
-937 KPIPISTNI
+937 KPVAVNTNI
-946 LLQNGSMSGMENI
+946 QLQNGSMSGMENI

-972 KVNMPIAPFANPAAK
+972 KVNMPIAPYANPAKKFEAD
-987 VESTAKAKGLDKPS
+987 VKAKGLDKPS
-1001 LIRKFAVGGRV
+1001 MIRKFAVGGRV

-1042 HQANAELSG
+1042 QQANAELSG

-1066 TINITG
+1066 TINISG
-1072 GNASELKSALS
+1072 GNANEIKSVLS
-1083 DSYLDF
+1083 DSYADF

-1096 ARETRRVS
+1096 ARETRRTS

>member
-6 YKLAVRIMGIMDGSL
+6 YKLVVRIAGIMDASL
-21 GKSVALTKKQLR
+21 GKSAALTKKQMR
-33 DIAKQATAPGISSGK
+33 DIAKQAAAPGALGPIEQLAK
-48 LTNNEKILN
+48 NDKILN
-57 APYNAMK
+57 APYNAIK
-64 KIGKAG
+64 KIGKVG
-70 AIAMGT
+70 AVAMGT

-144 GWSVEDSVKALPSV
+144 GWSVNDSVKALPSV

-185 VIGENGTN
+185 VIGENGEN

-292 QTLTEVRDKLA
+292 QTLTEVRDKLS
-303 GMTEEEQNY
+303 GLTEEEQNY

-378 MQDLGIKVN
+378 MQDLGIKVS
-387 DALNI
+387 DAINI
-392 PLRDGAKAFTNMVYT
+392 PLRDGAKAFTNMVYA
-407 SDGFIGNLEELYPK
+407 SDGFIGNLEEMYPK
-421 LKRNAEGFGEFVKPV
+421 LKRGAEGFGEFIKPV
-436 IKIGEFFV
+436 LKIGEFFV

-449 LTGAVWGF
+449 LTGAVTGFASMAVVMKGF
-457 STLALSLKAVNVGAK
+457 SLYSNVAT
-472 GIEAFPKLIASLTTS
+472 GIPKLIAF
-487 LTANPML
+487 LTANPVLVAVTAIGAL
-494 AAATGIGIL
+494 AGGI
-503 ASGLIGLSTAI
+503 IGVATAI
-514 DAYNAKEGKKDLNKR
+514 DAYKAKEGKKDLSKR

-625 SIRGLFGDGDTTG
+625 SIRGLFGEGDATG

-654 DVERIGKQLGDE
+654 EVERIGKQLGDE

-685 TLTKQLLDLKEQAM
+685 ALTQQLLDLKEQVM
-699 QSENKVKWD
+699 QAENKAKWD
-708 LLNNDA
+708 LLSNDV
-714 ENAPL
+714 ENTPL
-719 TSESFANVV
+719 TSESFANLV
-728 NKSSEYAGE
+728 NKSGEYAKE
-737 MTDNANELAKNSLL
+737 MEENADESAKNAMAQASLAL
-751 HAEKTLK
+751 ER
-758 ESNEQGLIPGDE
+758 SNKRGLVPGDDE
-770 GYYSQ
+770 YFNQ
-775 SMYDRDVANIQ
+775 SMYDKTVSEIK
-786 KQRQSVVMEAKAKP
+786 KQRQSVVVEAKTKP
-800 MEMLVNKVLKEYGKE
+800 IDILTDKLLSAYGQEFAERDNRIRNLEPGAVLRYDEEDLVRFENKKAQRGLEDHLKEYAE
-815 FDERDAKLR
+815 
-824 NMDYNTEINLDIP
+824 P
-837 FSGKIGLSDKKSQR
+837 
-851 GLKDFLKE
+851 
-859 NSDAIKQ
+859 IKQ
-866 FREDVASM
+866 FREEVASM
-874 DTIPEDMQKTLDEL
+874 ETIPEDVQKTLDKL
-888 NRIESI
+888 DKLESV
-894 TGNEVARKGFLKK
+894 TGDKKQRKKFLQN
-907 LFSESYEKDL
+907 FFGSESEL
-917 SWHAKD
+917 TESAKY
-923 YAKRFGYSLKDAFS
+923 YASVYGYSLKKEFS
-937 KPIPISTNI
+937 KPISVNTNI
-946 LLQNGSMSGMENI
+946 QLQNGSMSGMENI

-1024 DAEYVIPMNN
+1024 YAEYVIPMNN

-1042 HQANAELSG
+1042 QQANAELSG

-1066 TINITG
+1066 VINISG
-1072 GNASELKSALS
+1072 GNANELKAALT
-1083 DSYLDF
+1083 DSYADF

>member
-21 GKSVALTKKQLR
+21 GKSVALTKKQIR
-33 DIAKQATAPGISSGK
+33 DIAKQAAAPGIPSK
-48 LTNNEKILN
+48 VQQLANNEKILN

-70 AIAMGT
+70 AVAMGT
-76 ISAAALA
+76 ISAAALM
-83 AGKKAVDVGMDFDKA
+83 AGKKAVGVGMDFDKA

-107 ATEAEFNIARE
+107 ASEAEFNIARE

-124 RETTKTATES
+124 RKTTKTATEA

-144 GWSVEDSVKALPSV
+144 GHNVNDSVNALPKV
-158 LKLSE
+158 LMLSE
-163 ATNLDLARTSDLVTD
+163 ATNLDLARASDLATD

-271 GKAMKKLGVSA
+271 GKAMQKLGVSA
-282 FQDGK
+282 FENGK

-292 QTLTEVRDKLA
+292 QTLTEVRDKLS
-303 GMTEEEQNY
+303 GLTEEEQNY

-364 MDNLWGDTKILESA
+364 MDNLWGDTKILQSA
-378 MQDLGIKVN
+378 MQDLGIKVS
-387 DALNI
+387 DAINI
-392 PLRDGAKAFTNMVYT
+392 PLRDGAKAFTNMVYA

-421 LKRNAEGFGEFVKPV
+421 LKRGAEGFGEFVKPV

-444 SNPEW
+444 SNPQW
-449 LTGAVWGF
+449 LTGAVAGF
-457 STLALSLKAVNVGAK
+457 STLALSLKTFNVGAK
-472 GIEAFPKLIASLTTS
+472 GIEAF
-487 LTANPML
+487 
-494 AAATGIGIL
+494 
-503 ASGLIGLSTAI
+503 SGLIMDLAANPVLAAVTTLGLLAAGIVGVSKAI
-514 DAYNAKEGKKDLNKR
+514 DTYNAKEGKKDLSKR

-540 NDVAM
+540 GDVAM

-595 EDAEKLGTE
+595 EDAEKLGVE
-604 LESLASGV
+604 LEQLASGV

-625 SIRGLFGDGDTTG
+625 SIRGLFGEGDATG

-685 TLTKQLLDLKEQAM
+685 TLTQQLLDLKEQAM

-728 NKSSEYAGE
+728 NKSSEYAKE
-737 MTDNANELAKNSLL
+737 MEDNANESAKNALMN
-751 HAEKTLK
+751 AEAALK
-758 ESNEQGLIPGDE
+758 KSNQQGLIPGDDE
-770 GYYSQ
+770 YFSQ
-775 SMYDRDVANIQ
+775 PMYDRTVSKIK

-800 MEMLVNKVLKEYGKE
+800 IELLTNKILSEYGEE
-815 FDERDAKLR
+815 FNERDSNIK
-824 NMDYNTEINLDIP
+824 NMDYNAMLNFHNKT
-837 FSGKIGLSDKKSQR
+837 IGLMNPKSQR

-859 NSDAIKQ
+859 NSEAIKQ
-866 FREDVASM
+866 FREEVDSMETVPADV
-874 DTIPEDMQKTLDEL
+874 QKTLDEL

-894 TGNEVARKGFLKK
+894 TGNEEAKKAFLKN
-907 LFSESYEKDL
+907 LFSESDKKEL
-917 SWHAKD
+917 SYHAKEFAER
-923 YAKRFGYSLKDAFS
+923 YGYSLKKEFS
-937 KPIPISTNI
+937 KPVAVNTNI
-946 LLQNGSMSGMENI
+946 QLQNGSMSGMENI

-972 KVNMPIAPFANPAAK
+972 KVNMPIAPFANPAKKFEAD
-987 VESTAKAKGLDKPS
+987 VKAKGLDKPS

-1042 HQANAELSG
+1042 QQANAELSG

-1066 TINITG
+1066 TINISG
-1072 GNASELKSALS
+1072 GNANEIKSVLS
-1083 DSYLDF
+1083 DSYADF

-1096 ARETRRVS
+1096 ARETRRTS

>member
-21 GKSVALTKKQLR
+21 GKSLALTKKQMR
-33 DIAKQATAPGISSGK
+33 DIAKQVSAPGALGLGTIEQLAK
-48 LTNNEKILN
+48 NEKILN

-70 AIAMGT
+70 AVAMGT
-76 ISAAALA
+76 ISAAALM

-144 GWSVEDSVKALPSV
+144 GWSVGDSVKALPSV

-185 VIGENGTN
+185 VIGENGEN

-271 GKAMKKLGVSA
+271 GKAMQKLGVSA
-282 FQDGK
+282 FENGK

-292 QTLTEVRDKLA
+292 QTLTGVRDKLS
-303 GMTEEEQNY
+303 GLTEEQQNY

-332 LDAVK
+332 LDSVK

-351 NANGSLQQMAATK
+351 TANGSLQQMAATK
-364 MDNLWGDTKILESA
+364 MDNLWGDTKILQSA
-378 MQDLGIKVN
+378 MQDLGIKVS
-387 DALNI
+387 DAINI
-392 PLRDGAKAFTNMVYT
+392 PLRDGAKAFTNMVYA

-421 LKRNAEGFGEFVKPV
+421 LKRGAEGFGEFVEPV
-436 IKIGEFFV
+436 LKIGEFFV

-449 LTGAVWGF
+449 LTGAVTGF
-457 STLALSLKAVNVGAK
+457 ASMAVFMKASNVVPK
-472 GIEAFPKLIASLTTS
+472 GIESIAKLVTT
-487 LTANPML
+487 LGANPVL
-494 AAATGIGIL
+494 AWATGLSLLAGGIIGV
-503 ASGLIGLSTAI
+503 ARAV

-540 NDVAM
+540 GDVAM

-625 SIRGLFGDGDTTG
+625 SIRGLFGEGDATG

-685 TLTKQLLDLKEQAM
+685 TLTQQLLDLKEQAM
-699 QSENKVKWD
+699 QSENNAKWS

-728 NKSSEYAGE
+728 NKSSEYAKE
-737 MTDNANELAKNSLL
+737 MADNADELAKNSLMN
-751 HAEKTLK
+751 AESALK
-758 ESNEQGLIPGDE
+758 KSKELGLSEGQD

-775 SMYDRDVANIQ
+775 SMYDSAITEIEKR
-786 KQRQSVVMEAKAKP
+786 RQSVVMEAKAKP
-800 MEMLVNKVLKEYGKE
+800 IELLTNKILSAYGKE
-815 FDERDAKLR
+815 FDERDNRIRNLEQGAVLR
-824 NMDYNTEINLDIP
+824 YNEEDIVR
-837 FSGKIGLSDKKSQR
+837 FENKKAQR
-851 GLKDFLKE
+851 GLEDYLKE
-859 NSDAIKQ
+859 YAEPIKQ
-866 FREDVASM
+866 FREEVASM
-874 DTIPEDMQKTLDEL
+874 ETVPEDVQKTLDKL
-888 NRIESI
+888 DKIESV
-894 TGNEVARKGFLKK
+894 TGDKKQRKKFLQN
-907 LFSESYEKDL
+907 FFGSESEL
-917 SWHAKD
+917 TESAKY
-923 YAKRFGYSLKDAFS
+923 YASVYGYSLKKEFS
-937 KPIPISTNI
+937 KPVAVNTNI
-946 LLQNGSMSGMENI
+946 QLQNGSMSGMENI

-987 VESTAKAKGLDKPS
+987 VESTVKAKGLDKPS

-1042 HQANAELSG
+1042 QQANAELSG

-1066 TINITG
+1066 TINISG
-1072 GNASELKSALS
+1072 GNANEIKSALS
-1083 DSYLDF
+1083 DSYADF

-1096 ARETRRVS
+1096 ARETRRTS

>member
-6 YKLAVRIMGIMDGSL
+6 YKLVVRIAGIMDASL
-21 GKSVALTKKQLR
+21 GKSVALTKKQMR
-33 DIAKQATAPGISSGK
+33 DIAKQAAAPGALGPIEQLAK
-48 LTNNEKILN
+48 NDKILN

-70 AIAMGT
+70 AVAMGT
-76 ISAAALA
+76 VSAAALM

-107 ATEAEFNIARE
+107 ASEEEFNIARE

-185 VIGENGTN
+185 VIGENGEN
-193 LQRFLDVATMANN
+193 LQRFLDVATTANN

-221 TGGVFKGLKVDIE
+221 TGGVFKGLNVDIE

-282 FQDGK
+282 FKDGK

-292 QTLTEVRDKLA
+292 QTLTDVRDKLA
-303 GMTEEEQNY
+303 GLTEEEQNF

-332 LDAVK
+332 LDATK
-337 DGKNEW
+337 DGKKEW
-343 DGLNESLR
+343 DSLNESLR

-364 MDNLWGDTKILESA
+364 MDNLWGDTKILQSA
-378 MQDLGIKVN
+378 MQDLGIKVS
-387 DALNI
+387 DAINI
-392 PLRDGAKAFTNMVYT
+392 PLRDGAKAFTNMVYA

-421 LKRNAEGFGEFVKPV
+421 LKRSAEGFGEFVKPV

-449 LTGAVWGF
+449 LTGAVAGF
-457 STLALSLKAVNVGAK
+457 SSMAVFMKASNVVPK
-472 GIEAFPKLIASLTTS
+472 GIESIVGLVTT
-487 LTANPML
+487 LGANPAVAIMNGISLL
-494 AAATGIGIL
+494 AAGI
-503 ASGLIGLSTAI
+503 IGVAVAV
-514 DAYNAKEGKKDLNKR
+514 DKYNAKEGKKDLSKR

-540 NDVAM
+540 NDVAL

-564 AVGQYSKEIDRTA
+564 AVGQYSKDIDKTA
-577 ESLQKLQ
+577 ESIEKLQ

-589 NSDFNK
+589 SSDFNP

-625 SIRGLFGDGDTTG
+625 SIRGLFGEDSETG
-638 EGLIKQFDGMY
+638 ESLIKQFDGMY

-685 TLTKQLLDLKEQAM
+685 TLTQQILDLKEQVM
-699 QSENKVKWD
+699 QTENKVKWD

-719 TSESFANVV
+719 TSESFTNVV
-728 NKSSEYAGE
+728 NQASEYGGE
-737 MTDNANELAKNSLL
+737 MTDNANELAKNVLMN
-751 HAEKTLK
+751 AESALK
-758 ESNEQGLIPGDE
+758 KSKELGLSEGDE

-775 SMYDRDVANIQ
+775 EMYDRTASDVE
-786 KQRQSVVMEAKAKP
+786 KQRKDTILRAKAKP
-800 MEMLVNKVLKEYGKE
+800 MEVLTNKILSLYGKDFE
-815 FDERDAKLR
+815 EREER
-824 NMDYNTEINLDIP
+824 IVNIP
-837 FSGKIGLSDKKSQR
+837 SVTSLLEHKGIERLTQLKDPNAQR
-851 GLKDFLKE
+851 GLADFLKE

-866 FREDVASM
+866 FREEVAGMDHIPDDVQE
-874 DTIPEDMQKTLDEL
+874 TIDKL
-888 NRIESI
+888 NKIESI
-894 TGNEVARKGFLKK
+894 TPDKKSKDEYLQK
-907 LFSESYEKDL
+907 LFMTDKEFSEAAKWFAEKR
-917 SWHAKD
+917 H
-923 YAKRFGYSLKDAFS
+923 YTLKSELS
-937 KPIPISTNI
+937 KPVPISTNI
-946 LLQNGSMSGMENI
+946 LLQNGSMSG
-959 LNSVR
+959 LDGVLASVR
-964 NFFSGQNV
+964 NFISGKNV
-972 KVNMPIAPFANPAAK
+972 QVNMPVAPYASLEEKIKA
-987 VESTAKAKGLDKPS
+987 TAKAKGLDKPS
-1001 LIRKFAVGGRV
+1001 LIRRYAVGGRV

-1034 SARAASLL
+1034 SARAAGLL
-1042 HQANAELSG
+1042 QQANAELSG
-1051 INPSVGGQQNISYSP
+1051 INPSVGGQQNINYSP

-1096 ARETRRVS
+1096 AREARRVS

>member
-6 YKLAVRIMGIMDGSL
+6 YKLAIRIMGIMDGSL
-21 GKSVALTKKQLR
+21 GKSLALTKKQMR
-33 DIAKQATAPGISSGK
+33 DIAKQVSAPGALGLGK
-48 LTNNEKILN
+48 MEQLAKNEKILN

-70 AIAMGT
+70 VVAMGT
-76 ISAAALA
+76 ISAAALM

-144 GWSVEDSVKALPSV
+144 GWSVGDSVKALPSV

-185 VIGENGTN
+185 VIGENGAN
-193 LQRFLDVATMANN
+193 LQRFLDVATTANN

-221 TGGVFKGLKVDIE
+221 TGGVFKGLRVDIE

-292 QTLTEVRDKLA
+292 QTLTDVRDKLA
-303 GMTEEEQNY
+303 GLTEEQQNF

-351 NANGSLQQMAATK
+351 NANGSLQEMAATK
-364 MDNLWGDTKILESA
+364 MDNLWGDTKILQSA
-378 MQDLGIKVN
+378 MQDLGIKVS
-387 DALNI
+387 DAVNI
-392 PLRDGAKAFTNMVYT
+392 PLRDGAKAFTNMVYA
-407 SDGFIGNLEELYPK
+407 SDGFIDNLEELYPK
-421 LKRNAEGFGEFVKPV
+421 LKRGAEGFGEFVKPV
-436 IKIGEFFV
+436 IKVGEFFV

-457 STLALSLKAVNVGAK
+457 STLALSLKAFNVVPK
-472 GIEAFPKLIASLTTS
+472 GIESIIGLVTT
-487 LTANPML
+487 LGANPYL
-494 AAATGIGIL
+494 LGFSGFGLLLSGIVGV
-503 ASGLIGLSTAI
+503 AQAVNT
-514 DAYNAKEGKKDLNKR
+514 YRAKEGKKDINKR
-529 FGDMKLSLKEL
+529 FGDIKLSLKEL
-540 NDVAM
+540 NDVAL
-545 EIVGK
+545 EIIGK

-625 SIRGLFGDGDTTG
+625 SIRGLFGEGDATG

-685 TLTKQLLDLKEQAM
+685 TLTKQILDLKEQVM
-699 QSENKVKWD
+699 QSENKAKWD

-719 TSESFANVV
+719 TSESFANLVD
-728 NKSSEYAGE
+728 KSGEYAKE
-737 MTDNANELAKNSLL
+737 MSDNADELAKNALM
-751 HAEKTLK
+751 HAESALK
-758 ESNEQGLIPGDE
+758 KSKELGLSEGQD

-775 SMYDRDVANIQ
+775 SMYDMAVANIN
-786 KQRQSVVMEAKAKP
+786 KQRQSVVMEAKTKP
-800 MEMLVNKVLKEYGKE
+800 VKMLLDKALSTYSKE
-815 FDERDAKLR
+815 FEERDNQLR
-824 NMDYNTEINLDIP
+824 NLSMEESDYYLPNYLVR
-837 FSGKIGLSDKKSQR
+837 FKQSDKIAET
-851 GLKDFLKE
+851 GLINFLKE
-859 NSDAIKQ
+859 NKSAIKQ
-866 FREDVASM
+866 FREEVQNMDEVPDDVK
-874 DTIPEDMQKTLDEL
+874 QTLEKLDKVM
-888 NRIESI
+888 SI
-894 TGNEVARKGFLKK
+894 TGNKEYQQNYLKRFFGSEEQLSEGAKDFAKRYGYALKK
-907 LFSESYEKDL
+907 E
-917 SWHAKD
+917 
-923 YAKRFGYSLKDAFS
+923 FS
-937 KPIPISTNI
+937 KPIHINTNI
-946 LLQNGSMSGMENI
+946 QLQSGNMSGMESV

-964 NFFSGQNV
+964 NYFSNQNV
-972 KVNMPIAPFANPAAK
+972 KVNMPIAPYANASEK
-987 VESTAKAKGLDKPS
+987 IESTIKSKGLDKPS

-1066 TINITG
+1066 TINISG
-1072 GNASELKSALS
+1072 GNANELKAALT
-1083 DSYLDF
+1083 DSYADF

>member
-6 YKLAVRIMGIMDGSL
+6 YKLAIRIMGIMDGSL
-21 GKSVALTKKQLR
+21 GKSLALTKKQMR
-33 DIAKQATAPGISSGK
+33 DIAKQVSAPGALGLGPVEQLAK
-48 LTNNEKILN
+48 NEKILN

-70 AIAMGT
+70 AVAMGT
-76 ISAAALA
+76 VSAAALM

-144 GWSVEDSVKALPSV
+144 GWSVNDSVKALPSV

-185 VIGENGTN
+185 VIGENGEN
-193 LQRFLDVATMANN
+193 LQRFLDVATTANN

-221 TGGVFKGLKVDIE
+221 TGGVFKGLRVDIE

-282 FQDGK
+282 FKDGK

-292 QTLTEVRDKLA
+292 QTLTDVRDKLA
-303 GMTEEEQNY
+303 GMTEEEQNF

-337 DGKNEW
+337 DGKKEW
-343 DGLNESLR
+343 DSLNESLR
-351 NANGSLQQMAATK
+351 NANGSLQEMAATK

-378 MQDLGIKVN
+378 MQDLGIKVS
-387 DALNI
+387 DALNV
-392 PLRDGAKAFTNMVYT
+392 PLRDGAKAFTNMVYA

-421 LKRNAEGFGEFVKPV
+421 LKRNAEGFGEFAKPV
-436 IKIGEFFV
+436 LKVGEFFV

-457 STLALSLKAVNVGAK
+457 STLAVTLKGFSLVSS
-472 GIEAFPKLIASLTTS
+472 GIEAF
-487 LTANPML
+487 
-494 AAATGIGIL
+494 
-503 ASGLIGLSTAI
+503 SGLIAALAASSTLAGVTGLGLVLGGVVGVAQAVN
-514 DAYNAKEGKKDLNKR
+514 AYRAKEGKKDLDKR

-540 NDVAM
+540 GDVAL

-550 KTFERLSQASKQLS
+550 KTFERLSQSSKQLS
-564 AVGQYSKEIDRTA
+564 VVGQYSKDIDRTA

-589 NSDFNK
+589 NSDYNK

-604 LESLASGV
+604 LEQLASGV

-625 SIRGLFGDGDTTG
+625 SIRGLFGEDSTTG
-638 EGLIKQFDGMY
+638 EDLIKQFDGMY

-654 DVERIGKQLGDE
+654 EVERIGKQLGDE

-685 TLTKQLLDLKEQAM
+685 ALTQQLLDMKDQVM
-699 QSENKVKWD
+699 QSERKIKWD

-719 TSESFANVV
+719 TSESFANLID
-728 NKSSEYAGE
+728 KSSEYASE
-737 MTDNANELAKNSLL
+737 MTENADEAAKNTLL
-751 HAEKTLK
+751 HAEAALK
-758 ESNEQGLIPGDE
+758 NSNKLGLSPEDE
-770 GYYSQ
+770 GYFSQ
-775 SMYDRDVANIQ
+775 DMYDRTVANVE
-786 KQRQSVVMEAKAKP
+786 KQRQDAIWEAKVRP
-800 MEMLVNKVLKEYGKE
+800 IDLLLDKVLSTYANE
-815 FDERDAKLR
+815 FDARDKRLS
-824 NMDYNTEINLDIP
+824 NLSMEDSDYYLPGYLIGFTE
-837 FSGKIGLSDKKSQR
+837 SDKTAET
-851 GLKDFLKE
+851 GLTKFLKE
-859 NSDAIKQ
+859 NKKAIKQ
-866 FREDVASM
+866 FREEAQNMEEV
-874 DTIPEDMQKTLDEL
+874 PENVKQTLEKLDKVM
-888 NRIESI
+888 SI
-894 TGNEVARKGFLKK
+894 TGEQEYEDNYYRRFFGSDRQLSEGAKDFARRYNYELKK
-907 LFSESYEKDL
+907 EL
-917 SWHAKD
+917 
-923 YAKRFGYSLKDAFS
+923 S
-937 KPIPISTNI
+937 KPIPIDTNI
-946 LLQNGSMSGMENI
+946 LFKSGSMSGMDNV

-964 NFFSGQNV
+964 SYFSNQNV
-972 KVNMPIAPFANPAAK
+972 KVNIPIAPYANASEK
-987 VESTAKAKGLDKPS
+987 IESTIKSKGLDKPS

-1051 INPSVGGQQNISYSP
+1051 INSSVGGQQTISYSP
-1066 TINITG
+1066 TINISG
-1072 GNASELKSALS
+1072 GNATELKAALI
-1083 DSYLDF
+1083 DSYADF

-1096 ARETRRVS
+1096 TRETRRVS

>member
-21 GKSVALTKKQLR
+21 SKSAALTKKQMR
-33 DIAKQATAPGISSGK
+33 DIAKIAAAPGIPGPMK
-48 LTNNEKILN
+48 QLADNEKILN

-70 AIAMGT
+70 AVAMGT
-76 ISAAALA
+76 ISAAALM

-144 GWSVEDSVKALPSV
+144 GWSVDDSVKALPSV

-185 VIGENGTN
+185 VIGENGEN

-271 GKAMKKLGVSA
+271 GKAMQKLGVSA
-282 FQDGK
+282 FENGK

-292 QTLTEVRDKLA
+292 QTLTEVRDKLS
-303 GMTEEEQNY
+303 GLTEEQQNY

-351 NANGSLQQMAATK
+351 TANGSLQQMAATK
-364 MDNLWGDTKILESA
+364 MDNLWGDTKILQSA
-378 MQDLGIKVN
+378 MQDLGIKAS
-387 DALNI
+387 DAINI
-392 PLRDGAKAFTNMVYT
+392 PLRDGAKAFTNMVYA

-421 LKRNAEGFGEFVKPV
+421 LKRGAEGFGEFVEPV
-436 IKIGEFFV
+436 LKIGEFFV

-449 LTGAVWGF
+449 LTGAVTGF
-457 STLALSLKAVNVGAK
+457 ASMAVFMKASNVVPK
-472 GIEAFPKLIASLTTS
+472 GIESIAKLVTT
-487 LTANPML
+487 LGANPVL
-494 AAATGIGIL
+494 AWATGLSLLAGGIIGV
-503 ASGLIGLSTAI
+503 ARAV

-540 NDVAM
+540 GDVAM

-625 SIRGLFGDGDTTG
+625 SIRGLFGEGDATG

-685 TLTKQLLDLKEQAM
+685 TLTQQLLDLKEQAM
-699 QSENKVKWD
+699 QSENKAKWN

-728 NKSSEYAGE
+728 NKSGEYAKE
-737 MTDNANELAKNSLL
+737 MADNADELAKNALIN
-751 HAEKTLK
+751 AESALK
-758 ESNEQGLIPGDE
+758 KSKELGLSEGQD

-775 SMYDRDVANIQ
+775 SMYDSAIAEIEKR
-786 KQRQSVVMEAKAKP
+786 RQSVVMEAKAKP
-800 MEMLVNKVLKEYGKE
+800 IELLTNKILSAYGKE
-815 FDERDAKLR
+815 FNERDNRIRNLEPGAVLR
-824 NMDYNTEINLDIP
+824 YDEEDLVRFEN
-837 FSGKIGLSDKKSQR
+837 KKAQR
-851 GLKDFLKE
+851 GLEDYLKE
-859 NSDAIKQ
+859 YAEPIKQ
-866 FREDVASM
+866 FREEVASM
-874 DTIPEDMQKTLDEL
+874 ETIPEDVQKTLDKL
-888 NRIESI
+888 DKIESV
-894 TGNEVARKGFLKK
+894 TGDKKQRKKFLQN
-907 LFSESYEKDL
+907 FFGSESEL
-917 SWHAKD
+917 TESAKY
-923 YAKRFGYSLKDAFS
+923 YASVYGYSLKKEFS
-937 KPIPISTNI
+937 KPIAVNTNI
-946 LLQNGSMSGMENI
+946 QLQNGSMSGMENI

-1024 DAEYVIPMNN
+1024 DAEYVIPINN

-1042 HQANAELSG
+1042 QQANAELSG

-1066 TINITG
+1066 TINISG
-1072 GNASELKSALS
+1072 GNANEIKSALS
-1083 DSYLDF
+1083 DSYTDF

-1096 ARETRRVS
+1096 ARETRRTS

>member
-21 GKSVALTKKQLR
+21 SKSAALTKKQIR
-33 DIAKQATAPGISSGK
+33 DIAKQAAAPGTLGPIEQLAK
-48 LTNNEKILN
+48 NDKILN

-70 AIAMGT
+70 VVAIGT
-76 ISAAALA
+76 ISAAALM

-107 ATEAEFNIARE
+107 ASEEEFNIARE

-185 VIGENGTN
+185 VIGENGEN
-193 LQRFLDVATMANN
+193 LQRFLDVATTANN

-221 TGGVFKGLKVDIE
+221 TGGVFKGLNVDIE

-282 FQDGK
+282 FKDGK

-292 QTLTEVRDKLA
+292 QTLTDVRDKLA
-303 GMTEEEQNY
+303 GLTEEEQNF

-332 LDAVK
+332 LDATK
-337 DGKNEW
+337 DGKKEW
-343 DGLNESLR
+343 DSLNESLR

-364 MDNLWGDTKILESA
+364 MDNLWGDTKILQSA

-387 DALNI
+387 DAINI
-392 PLRDGAKAFTNMVYT
+392 PLRDGAKAFTNMVYA

-421 LKRNAEGFGEFVKPV
+421 LKRNAEGFGEFIKPV

-449 LTGAVWGF
+449 LTGAVAGF
-457 STLALSLKAVNVGAK
+457 SSLALFMKTSNVVPK
-472 GIEAFPKLIASLTTS
+472 GIESIVSLVTT
-487 LTANPML
+487 LGANPAVAIMS
-494 AAATGIGIL
+494 GISLLSAGI
-503 ASGLIGLSTAI
+503 IGVAVAV
-514 DAYNAKEGKKDLNKR
+514 DKYHAKEGKKDLSKR

-540 NDVAM
+540 NDVAL

-564 AVGQYSKEIDRTA
+564 VVGQYSKDIDKTA
-577 ESLQKLQ
+577 ESIEKLQ

-589 NSDFNK
+589 SSDFNP

-604 LESLASGV
+604 LEQLTSGV

-625 SIRGLFGDGDTTG
+625 SIRGLFGDDSETG
-638 EGLIKQFDGMY
+638 ESLIKQFDGMY

-685 TLTKQLLDLKEQAM
+685 TLTQQILDLKEQVM
-699 QSENKVKWD
+699 QTENKVKWD

-719 TSESFANVV
+719 TSESFTNVV
-728 NKSSEYAGE
+728 NQASEYGGE
-737 MTDNANELAKNSLL
+737 MTDNANELAKNVLMN
-751 HAEKTLK
+751 AEANLK
-758 ESNEQGLIPGDE
+758 KSKELGLSEGDE

-775 SMYDRDVANIQ
+775 EMYDQAASNVE
-786 KQRQSVVMEAKAKP
+786 KQRKDTILKAKAKP
-800 MEMLVNKVLKEYGKE
+800 MELLTNKILSLYGKD
-815 FDERDAKLR
+815 FDEREER
-824 NMDYNTEINLDIP
+824 IVNIP
-837 FSGKIGLSDKKSQR
+837 SVTSLLEHKGIDRLTQLKDPNAQR
-851 GLKDFLKE
+851 GLTDFLKE
-859 NSDAIKQ
+859 HSAAIKQ
-866 FREDVASM
+866 FREEVAGMDHIPDDVQE
-874 DTIPEDMQKTLDEL
+874 TIDKL
-888 NRIESI
+888 NKIESI
-894 TGNEVARKGFLKK
+894 TSDKKSKDEYLQK
-907 LFSESYEKDL
+907 LFMTDKEFSEAAKWFAEKR
-917 SWHAKD
+917 H
-923 YAKRFGYSLKDAFS
+923 YTLKSELS
-937 KPIPISTNI
+937 KPVPISTNI
-946 LLQNGSMSGMENI
+946 QLQSGSMSGLDGI
-959 LNSVR
+959 LASVR
-964 NFFSGQNV
+964 NFLSGRNV
-972 KVNMPIAPFANPAAK
+972 QVNMPVAPYASLEEKIKA
-987 VESTAKAKGLDKPS
+987 TAKAKGLDKPS
-1001 LIRKFAVGGRV
+1001 LIRRYAVGGRV

-1034 SARAASLL
+1034 SARAAGLL
-1042 HQANAELSG
+1042 QQANAELSG

-1066 TINITG
+1066 VINISG
-1072 GNASELKSALS
+1072 GNANELKAALT
-1083 DSYLDF
+1083 DSYADF

>member
-6 YKLAVRIMGIMDGSL
+6 YKLAIRIMGIMDGSL
-21 GKSVALTKKQLR
+21 GKSLALTKKQMR
-33 DIAKQATAPGISSGK
+33 DIAKQATAPGIPSGK

-70 AIAMGT
+70 VVAMGT

-107 ATEAEFNIARE
+107 ATEAEFNLARE

-144 GWSVEDSVKALPSV
+144 GWSVNDSVKALPSV

-185 VIGENGTN
+185 VIGENGEN
-193 LQRFLDVATMANN
+193 LQRFLDVATKANN

-256 LNAIMINLTTGAGQA
+256 MKAIMINLTAGIGRA
-271 GKAMKKLGVSA
+271 GKAMNALGVSA
-282 FQDGK
+282 FDKTTGK

-292 QTLTEVRDKLA
+292 TVLTELNEKFSTMND
-303 GMTEEEQNY
+303 EQANT
-312 YKARIGGKHHI
+312 YKAMLGGKHHL
-323 DAFTHLLNG
+323 DAFNDLLQG
-332 LDAVK
+332 LTSEK
-337 DGKNEW
+337 NGKNEW
-343 DGLNESLR
+343 DSLNESLR
-351 NANGSLQQMAATK
+351 NANGSLQEMAATK
-364 MDNLWGDTKILESA
+364 MDNLWGDTKILQSA

-392 PLRDGAKAFTNMVYT
+392 PLRDGAKAFTNMVYA
-407 SDGFIGNLEELYPK
+407 SDGLIGNLEELYPK
-421 LKRNAEGFGEFVKPV
+421 LKRGAEGFGEFIKPV
-436 IKIGEFFV
+436 LKIGEFFV

-449 LTGAVWGF
+449 LTGALAGF
-457 STLALSLKAVNVGAK
+457 SSMAVFMKASNVVPK
-472 GIEAFPKLIASLTTS
+472 GIESITKFVTTLGTNPVLATATGLSL
-487 LTANPML
+487 L
-494 AAATGIGIL
+494 AAGI
-503 ASGLIGLSTAI
+503 IGVAVAI
-514 DAYNAKEGKKDLNKR
+514 DTYRAKEGKKDLNKR

-625 SIRGLFGDGDTTG
+625 SIRGLFGEGDATG

-654 DVERIGKQLGDE
+654 KVERIGKQLGDE

-685 TLTKQLLDLKEQAM
+685 TLTQQLLDLKEQVM
-699 QSENKVKWD
+699 QSENKAKWD

-728 NKSSEYAGE
+728 NKAGEYAGE
-737 MTDNANELAKNSLL
+737 MADNADELAKNTLL
-751 HAEKTLK
+751 HAEAALKT
-758 ESNEQGLIPGDE
+758 SNEQGLVPGDE
-770 GYYSQ
+770 GYFNQ
-775 SMYDRDVANIQ
+775 AMYDRTVADAKKK
-786 KQRQSVVMEAKAKP
+786 KQNAVMEAKAKP
-800 MEMLVNKVLKEYGKE
+800 IDILTDKLLSAYDKEFEERDNRIRNLEPGAVLRYDEEDLVRFENKKAQRGLEDHLKEYAE
-815 FDERDAKLR
+815 
-824 NMDYNTEINLDIP
+824 P
-837 FSGKIGLSDKKSQR
+837 
-851 GLKDFLKE
+851 
-859 NSDAIKQ
+859 IKQ
-866 FREDVASM
+866 FREEVASM
-874 DTIPEDMQKTLDEL
+874 ETIPEDVQKTLDKL
-888 NRIESI
+888 DKIESV
-894 TGNEVARKGFLKK
+894 TGDKKQRKKFLQN
-907 LFSESYEKDL
+907 FFGSESEL
-917 SWHAKD
+917 TESAKY
-923 YAKRFGYSLKDAFS
+923 YASVYGYSLKKEFS
-937 KPIPISTNI
+937 KPISVNTNI
-946 LLQNGSMSGMENI
+946 QLQNGSMSGMENI

-1024 DAEYVIPMNN
+1024 DTEYVIPMNN

-1066 TINITG
+1066 VINISG
-1072 GNASELKSALS
+1072 GNANELKAALT
-1083 DSYLDF
+1083 DSYADF

>member
-21 GKSVALTKKQLR
+21 SKSAALTKKQMR
-33 DIAKQATAPGISSGK
+33 DIAKQAAAPGIPSAVQQ
-48 LTNNEKILN
+48 LANNEKILN

-70 AIAMGT
+70 AVAMGT

-144 GWSVEDSVKALPSV
+144 GWSVGDSVKALPSV

-185 VIGENGTN
+185 VIGENGEN

-256 LNAIMINLTTGAGQA
+256 LNATMINLTTGAGQA
-271 GKAMKKLGVSA
+271 GKAMQKLGVSA
-282 FQDGK
+282 FENGK

-337 DGKNEW
+337 DGQKEW
-343 DGLNESLR
+343 DSLNESLR

-364 MDNLWGDTKILESA
+364 MDNLWGDTKILQSA
-378 MQDLGIKVN
+378 MQDLGIKAS
-387 DALNI
+387 DAINI
-392 PLRDGAKAFTNMVYT
+392 PLRDGAKEFTNMVYA
-407 SDGFIGNLEELYPK
+407 SDEFIGNLEELYPK
-421 LKRNAEGFGEFVKPV
+421 LKRGAEGFGEFVKPV

-449 LTGAVWGF
+449 LTGAVTGF
-457 STLALSLKAVNVGAK
+457 SALAVTLKGFLTASKGATALS
-472 GIEAFPKLIASLTTS
+472 KLVITLG
-487 LTANPML
+487 ANPVL
-494 AAATGIGIL
+494 AAVTGIGAL
-503 ASGLIGLSTAI
+503 AAGIIGVATAI
-514 DAYNAKEGKKDLNKR
+514 DTYNAKEGKKDLNKR

-540 NDVAM
+540 GDVAM

-625 SIRGLFGDGDTTG
+625 SIRGLFGEGDATG

-685 TLTKQLLDLKEQAM
+685 TLTQQLLDLKEQAM
-699 QSENKVKWD
+699 QSENNAKWS

-728 NKSSEYAGE
+728 NKSGEYAQE
-737 MTDNANELAKNSLL
+737 MVDNANELAKNALMN
-751 HAEKTLK
+751 AESALK
-758 ESNEQGLIPGDE
+758 KSKELGLSEGQD

-775 SMYDRDVANIQ
+775 SMYNSAIANIE
-786 KQRQSVVMEAKAKP
+786 KRRQGVVMEAKAKP
-800 MEMLVNKVLKEYGKE
+800 IELLTNKLLSAYEKEFAERDNRIRNMTPGEKANNTEETLLSFTNSKAQRGLRDSLKEYAE
-815 FDERDAKLR
+815 
-824 NMDYNTEINLDIP
+824 P
-837 FSGKIGLSDKKSQR
+837 
-851 GLKDFLKE
+851 
-859 NSDAIKQ
+859 IKQ
-866 FREDVASM
+866 FREEVANMES
-874 DTIPEDMQKTLDEL
+874 IPEEVQKTLDKL
-888 NRIESI
+888 DKLESVS
-894 TGNEVARKGFLKK
+894 GNSNAGKNFLKK
-907 LFSESYEKDL
+907 FYGNEKQLSEA
-917 SWHAKD
+917 AKEFALGYG
-923 YAKRFGYSLKDAFS
+923 YALKKELS
-937 KPIPISTNI
+937 KPISVNTNI
-946 LLQNGSMSGMENI
+946 QLQNGSMSGMENI

-1042 HQANAELSG
+1042 QQANAELSG

-1066 TINITG
+1066 TINISG
-1072 GNASELKSALS
+1072 GNASEIKSVLS
-1083 DSYLDF
+1083 DSYSDF

-1096 ARETRRVS
+1096 ARETRRTS

>member
-21 GKSVALTKKQLR
+21 SKSAALTKKQMR
-33 DIAKQATAPGISSGK
+33 DIAKQAAAPGTLGPIEQFTK
-48 LTNNEKILN
+48 NEKILN
-57 APYNAMK
+57 APYKAMK

-70 AIAMGT
+70 VVAMGT
-76 ISAAALA
+76 ISAAALM

-107 ATEAEFNIARE
+107 ASEEEFNIARE

-144 GWSVEDSVKALPSV
+144 GWSVNDSVKALPSV

-185 VIGENGTN
+185 VIGENGEN
-193 LQRFLDVATMANN
+193 LQRFLDVATTANN

-221 TGGVFKGLKVDIE
+221 TGGVFKGLNVDIE

-282 FQDGK
+282 FKDGK

-292 QTLTEVRDKLA
+292 QTLTDVRDKLA
-303 GMTEEEQNY
+303 GMTEEEQNF

-332 LDAVK
+332 LDATK
-337 DGKNEW
+337 DGKKEW
-343 DGLNESLR
+343 DSLNEALR
-351 NANGSLQQMAATK
+351 NANGSLQEMAATK

-378 MQDLGIKVN
+378 MQDLGIKVS
-387 DALNI
+387 DALNV
-392 PLRDGAKAFTNMVYT
+392 PLRDGAKAFTNMVYA

-436 IKIGEFFV
+436 IKMGEFFV

-449 LTGAVWGF
+449 LTGAVSGF
-457 STLALSLKAVNVGAK
+457 ATLAVGLKAISTAANGITVISKLATVLGGATVLA
-472 GIEAFPKLIASLTTS
+472 G
-487 LTANPML
+487 TAGL
-494 AAATGIGIL
+494 AALAAGIVGVSV
-503 ASGLIGLSTAI
+503 AVDT
-514 DAYNAKEGKKDLNKR
+514 YKAKEGKKDLAKR
-529 FGDMKLSLKEL
+529 FGDMRLSLKEL
-540 NDVAM
+540 NDVAL
-545 EIVGK
+545 EIVGR

-564 AVGQYSKEIDRTA
+564 AVAQYGKDIDRTA
-577 ESLQKLQ
+577 ESIKKLQ

-589 NSDFNK
+589 SSDFNA

-604 LESLASGV
+604 LEQLASGV

-625 SIRGLFGDGDTTG
+625 SIRGLFGEDSETG
-638 EGLIKQFDGMY
+638 ESLIKQFDGMY

-672 DGIITPIEQETIN
+672 DGIIEPFEQETIN
-685 TLTKQLLDLKEQAM
+685 TLTQQILDLKEQVM
-699 QSENKVKWD
+699 QTENKVKWD
-708 LLNNDA
+708 LLHNDA

-728 NKSSEYAGE
+728 NKASEYGGE
-737 MTDNANELAKNSLL
+737 MTDNANELAKNVLL
-751 HAEKTLK
+751 NTEMALK
-758 ESNEQGLIPGDE
+758 KSNELGLSEGDE
-770 GYYSQ
+770 GYFSQ
-775 SMYDRDVANIQ
+775 EMYDQVVANAE
-786 KQRQSVVMEAKAKP
+786 KQRQDTILKAKTKP
-800 MEMLVNKVLKEYGKE
+800 IDLLTDKLLSVYEKEFEERDNRIRNMTPLEKLNTTEEML
-815 FDERDAKLR
+815 
-824 NMDYNTEINLDIP
+824 
-837 FSGKIGLSDKKSQR
+837 LSFTNSNAQR
-851 GLKDFLKE
+851 GLKDSLKE
-859 NSDAIKQ
+859 YAEPIRK
-866 FREDVASM
+866 FREEVASM
-874 DTIPEDMQKTLDEL
+874 ENVPEDIQNTLDKL
-888 NRIESI
+888 DKLESI
-894 TGNEVARKGFLKK
+894 SGDGDAGKNFLKK
-907 LFSESYEKDL
+907 FYGNDKQLSEA
-917 SWHAKD
+917 AKD
-923 YAKRFGYSLKDAFS
+923 FALGYGYALKKELS

-946 LLQNGSMSGMENI
+946 LLQNGSMSGMESV

-964 NFFSGQNV
+964 NYFSNQNV
-972 KVNMPIAPFANPAAK
+972 KVNMPIAPYANASEK
-987 VESTAKAKGLDKPS
+987 IESTIKSKGLDKPS

-1051 INPSVGGQQNISYSP
+1051 INSSVGGQQNISYSP
-1066 TINITG
+1066 TINISG
-1072 GNASELKSALS
+1072 GNATELKAALT
-1083 DSYLDF
+1083 DSYADF

>member
-6 YKLAVRIMGIMDGSL
+6 YKLAIRIMGIMDGSL
-21 GKSVALTKKQLR
+21 GKSLALTKKQMR
-33 DIAKQATAPGISSGK
+33 DIAKQVSAPGALGLGTAEQLAK
-48 LTNNEKILN
+48 NEKILN

-70 AIAMGT
+70 AVAMGT

-144 GWSVEDSVKALPSV
+144 GWSVGDSVKALPSV

-185 VIGENGTN
+185 VIGENGEN
-193 LQRFLDVATMANN
+193 LQRFLDVATTANN

-271 GKAMKKLGVSA
+271 GTAMKKLGVSA
-282 FQDGK
+282 FENGK

-292 QTLTEVRDKLA
+292 QTLTEVRDKLS
-303 GMTEEEQNY
+303 GLTEEEQNY

-332 LDAVK
+332 LDSVK

-364 MDNLWGDTKILESA
+364 MDNLWGDTKILQSA
-378 MQDLGIKVN
+378 MQDLGIKVS
-387 DALNI
+387 DAINI
-392 PLRDGAKAFTNMVYT
+392 PLRDGAKAFTNMVYA

-421 LKRNAEGFGEFVKPV
+421 LKRGAEGFGEFVKPV
-436 IKIGEFFV
+436 LKIGEFFV

-457 STLALSLKAVNVGAK
+457 STLALSLKAFNVGAK
-472 GIEAFPKLIASLTTS
+472 GIVAF
-487 LTANPML
+487 
-494 AAATGIGIL
+494 
-503 ASGLIGLSTAI
+503 SGLIMDLAANPVLAAVTGLGLLAAGIVGVSKAI
-514 DAYNAKEGKKDLNKR
+514 DTYNAKEGKKDLNRR

-540 NDVAM
+540 GDVAM

-564 AVGQYSKEIDRTA
+564 TVGQYSKEIDRTA

-625 SIRGLFGDGDTTG
+625 SIRGLFGEGDATG

-685 TLTKQLLDLKEQAM
+685 TLTQQLLDLKEQAM
-699 QSENKVKWD
+699 QSENNAKWS

-728 NKSSEYAGE
+728 NKSGEYAKE
-737 MTDNANELAKNSLL
+737 MADNADELAKNSLMN
-751 HAEKTLK
+751 AESALK
-758 ESNEQGLIPGDE
+758 KSKELGLSE
-770 GYYSQ
+770 GQDGYFSQ
-775 SMYDRDVANIQ
+775 SMYDSAIASIE
-786 KQRQSVVMEAKAKP
+786 KKRQSVVMEAKAKP
-800 MEMLVNKVLKEYGKE
+800 IELLTNKLLSAYEKE
-815 FDERDAKLR
+815 FDERDNRIR
-824 NMDYNTEINLDIP
+824 NMTPGEKANNTEETL
-837 FSGKIGLSDKKSQR
+837 LSFTNSKAQR
-851 GLKDFLKE
+851 GLRDSLKE
-859 NSDAIKQ
+859 YAEPIKQ
-866 FREDVASM
+866 FREEVANM
-874 DTIPEDMQKTLDEL
+874 DSIPEEVQKTLDKL
-888 NRIESI
+888 DKLESVS
-894 TGNEVARKGFLKK
+894 GNSNAGKNFLKK
-907 LFSESYEKDL
+907 FYGNEKQLSEA
-917 SWHAKD
+917 AKEFALGYG
-923 YAKRFGYSLKDAFS
+923 YALKKELS
-937 KPIPISTNI
+937 KPISVNTNI
-946 LLQNGSMSGMENI
+946 QLQNGSMSGMENI

-1042 HQANAELSG
+1042 QQANAELSG

-1066 TINITG
+1066 TINISG
-1072 GNASELKSALS
+1072 GNANEIKSVLS
-1083 DSYLDF
+1083 DSYADF

-1096 ARETRRVS
+1096 ARETRRTS

>member
-6 YKLAVRIMGIMDGSL
+6 YKLAIRIMGIMDGSL
-21 GKSVALTKKQLR
+21 GKSLALTKKQMR
-33 DIAKQATAPGISSGK
+33 DIAKQVSAPGALGLGTMEQLAK
-48 LTNNEKILN
+48 NEKILN

-70 AIAMGT
+70 AVAMGT

-144 GWSVEDSVKALPSV
+144 GWSVGDSVKALPSV

-185 VIGENGTN
+185 VIGENGEN
-193 LQRFLDVATMANN
+193 LQRFLDVATTANN

-271 GKAMKKLGVSA
+271 GKAMQKLGVSA
-282 FQDGK
+282 FENGK

-292 QTLTEVRDKLA
+292 QTLTEVRDKLS
-303 GMTEEEQNY
+303 GLTEEEQNY

-343 DGLNESLR
+343 GGLNESLR

-364 MDNLWGDTKILESA
+364 MDNLWGDTKILQSA
-378 MQDLGIKVN
+378 MQDLGIKAS
-387 DALNI
+387 DAINI
-392 PLRDGAKAFTNMVYT
+392 PLRDGAKAFTNMVYA

-421 LKRNAEGFGEFVKPV
+421 LKRGAEGFGEFVKPV

-449 LTGAVWGF
+449 LTGAVTGF
-457 STLALSLKAVNVGAK
+457 SALAVSLKAINVGAK
-472 GIEAFPKLIASLTTS
+472 GIEGFSKLMAL
-487 LTANPML
+487 LGANPVL
-494 AAATGIGIL
+494 ATATGIAALAAGI
-503 ASGLIGLSTAI
+503 IGVSAAI
-514 DAYNAKEGKKDLNKR
+514 DTYNAKEGKKDLNKR

-540 NDVAM
+540 GDVAM

-564 AVGQYSKEIDRTA
+564 TVGQYSKEIDRTA

-625 SIRGLFGDGDTTG
+625 SIRGLFGEGDATG

-685 TLTKQLLDLKEQAM
+685 TLTQQLLDLKEQAM
-699 QSENKVKWD
+699 QSENKAKWD

-728 NKSSEYAGE
+728 NKSGEYAKE
-737 MTDNANELAKNSLL
+737 MADNADESAKNALVS
-751 HAEKTLK
+751 AEATLK
-758 ESNEQGLIPGDE
+758 KSKELGLSEGQD

-775 SMYDRDVANIQ
+775 SMYEKDVASIKKQ
-786 KQRQSVVMEAKAKP
+786 KQSVVMEAKAKP
-800 MEMLVNKVLKEYGKE
+800 IELLTNKLLSAYEKEFAERDNRIRNMTPGEKANNTEETLLSFMNSKAQRGLRDSLKEYAE
-815 FDERDAKLR
+815 
-824 NMDYNTEINLDIP
+824 P
-837 FSGKIGLSDKKSQR
+837 
-851 GLKDFLKE
+851 
-859 NSDAIKQ
+859 IKQ
-866 FREDVASM
+866 FREEVANMES
-874 DTIPEDMQKTLDEL
+874 IPEEVQKTLDKL
-888 NRIESI
+888 DKLESVS
-894 TGNEVARKGFLKK
+894 GNSDAGKNFLKK
-907 LFSESYEKDL
+907 FYGNEKQLSEA
-917 SWHAKD
+917 AKEFATGYG
-923 YAKRFGYSLKDAFS
+923 YALKKELS
-937 KPIPISTNI
+937 KPISVNTNI
-946 LLQNGSMSGMENI
+946 QLQNGSMSGMENI
-959 LNSVR
+959 INSVR

-972 KVNMPIAPFANPAAK
+972 KVNMPIAPFSNPVAK
-987 VESTAKAKGLDKPS
+987 IDSTVKAKGLDKPS

-1042 HQANAELSG
+1042 QQANAELSG

-1066 TINITG
+1066 TINISG
-1072 GNASELKSALS
+1072 GNANEIKSALS
-1083 DSYLDF
+1083 DSYADF

-1096 ARETRRVS
+1096 ARETRRTS

>member
-21 GKSVALTKKQLR
+21 GKSVALTKKQIR
-33 DIAKQATAPGISSGK
+33 DIAKQAAAPGALGPVEQLAK
-48 LTNNEKILN
+48 NDKILN
-57 APYNAMK
+57 APFNAMK

-70 AIAMGT
+70 AVAMGT
-76 ISAAALA
+76 ISATALM

-107 ATEAEFNIARE
+107 ASEAEFNIARE

-124 RETTKTATES
+124 RKTTKTATEA

-144 GWSVEDSVKALPSV
+144 GHNVNDSVNALPKV
-158 LKLSE
+158 LMLSE
-163 ATNLDLARTSDLVTD
+163 ATNLDLARASDLATD

-271 GKAMKKLGVSA
+271 GKAMQKLGVSA
-282 FQDGK
+282 FENGK

-292 QTLTEVRDKLA
+292 QTLTEVRDKLS
-303 GMTEEEQNY
+303 GLTEEEQNY

-364 MDNLWGDTKILESA
+364 MDNLWGDTKILQSA
-378 MQDLGIKVN
+378 MQDLGIKVS
-387 DALNI
+387 DAINI
-392 PLRDGAKAFTNMVYT
+392 PLRDGAKAFTNMVYA

-421 LKRNAEGFGEFVKPV
+421 LKRGAEGFGEFVKPV

-444 SNPEW
+444 SNPQW
-449 LTGAVWGF
+449 LTGAVAGF
-457 STLALSLKAVNVGAK
+457 STLALSLKTFNVGAK
-472 GIEAFPKLIASLTTS
+472 GIEAF
-487 LTANPML
+487 
-494 AAATGIGIL
+494 
-503 ASGLIGLSTAI
+503 SGLIMDLAANPVLAAVTTLGLLAAGIVGVSKAI
-514 DAYNAKEGKKDLNKR
+514 DTYNAKEGKKDLSKR

-540 NDVAM
+540 GDVAM

-625 SIRGLFGDGDTTG
+625 SIRGLFGEGDATG

-685 TLTKQLLDLKEQAM
+685 TLTQQLLDLKEQAM
-699 QSENKVKWD
+699 QAENKAKWD
-708 LLNNDA
+708 LLSNDV
-714 ENAPL
+714 ENTPL
-719 TSESFANVV
+719 TSESFANLV
-728 NKSSEYAGE
+728 NKSGEYAKE
-737 MTDNANELAKNSLL
+737 MEENADESAKNAMAQASLAL
-751 HAEKTLK
+751 ER
-758 ESNEQGLIPGDE
+758 SNKRGLVPGDDE
-770 GYYSQ
+770 YFNQ
-775 SMYDRDVANIQ
+775 SMYDKTVSEIK
-786 KQRQSVVMEAKAKP
+786 KQRQSVVVEAKTKP
-800 MEMLVNKVLKEYGKE
+800 IDILTDKLLSAYEKEFAERDNRIRNLEPGAVLRYDEDDLVRFEDKKAQRGLEDHLKEYAE
-815 FDERDAKLR
+815 
-824 NMDYNTEINLDIP
+824 P
-837 FSGKIGLSDKKSQR
+837 
-851 GLKDFLKE
+851 
-859 NSDAIKQ
+859 IKQ
-866 FREDVASM
+866 FREEVENMES
-874 DTIPEDMQKTLDEL
+874 IPEDVQKTLDKL
-888 NRIESI
+888 DKLESV
-894 TGNEVARKGFLKK
+894 TGNKKQKKKFLQN
-907 LFSESYEKDL
+907 FFGSESEL
-917 SWHAKD
+917 TESAKY
-923 YAKRFGYSLKDAFS
+923 YASVYGYSLKKEFS
-937 KPIPISTNI
+937 KPVAVNTNI
-946 LLQNGSMSGMENI
+946 QLQNGSMSGMENI

-987 VESTAKAKGLDKPS
+987 VESTAKTKGLDKPS

-1034 SARAASLL
+1034 SVRAASLL
-1042 HQANAELSG
+1042 QQANAELSG

>member
-21 GKSVALTKKQLR
+21 SKSAALTKKQMR
-33 DIAKQATAPGISSGK
+33 DIAKIAAAPGIPGPMK
-48 LTNNEKILN
+48 QLADNEKILN

-70 AIAMGT
+70 AVAMGT
-76 ISAAALA
+76 ISAAALM

-144 GWSVEDSVKALPSV
+144 GWSVGDSVKALPSV

-185 VIGENGTN
+185 VIGENGEN

-206 KSNQTAEQLMEAWIQ
+206 TSNQTAEQLMEAWIQ

-271 GKAMKKLGVSA
+271 GTAMKKLGVSA
-282 FQDGK
+282 FENGK

-292 QTLTEVRDKLA
+292 QTLTEVRDKLS
-303 GMTEEEQNY
+303 GLTEEEQNY

-343 DGLNESLR
+343 YGLNESLR

-364 MDNLWGDTKILESA
+364 MDNLWGDTKILQSA
-378 MQDLGIKVN
+378 MQDLGIKVS
-387 DALNI
+387 DAINI
-392 PLRDGAKAFTNMVYT
+392 PLRDGVKAFTNMVYA
-407 SDGFIGNLEELYPK
+407 SDGFIDNLEELYPK
-421 LKRNAEGFGEFVKPV
+421 LKRGAEGFGEFVKPV
-436 IKIGEFFV
+436 LKIGEFFV

-457 STLALSLKAVNVGAK
+457 STLALSLKTFNVGAK
-472 GIEAFPKLIASLTTS
+472 GIVAF
-487 LTANPML
+487 
-494 AAATGIGIL
+494 
-503 ASGLIGLSTAI
+503 SGLIMDLAANPVLAAVTGLGLLAAGIVGVSKAI
-514 DAYNAKEGKKDLNKR
+514 DTYNAKEGKKDLNKR

-540 NDVAM
+540 GDVAM

-584 LRLSV
+584 LKLSV

-625 SIRGLFGDGDTTG
+625 SIRGLFGEGDATG

-685 TLTKQLLDLKEQAM
+685 TLTKQMLDLKEQVMRA
-699 QSENKVKWD
+699 ENNAKWD
-708 LLNNDA
+708 LLSNDV

-719 TSESFANVV
+719 TSESFTNLV
-728 NKSSEYAGE
+728 NKSGEYAKE
-737 MTDNANELAKNSLL
+737 MEENADESAKNAMAQASLAL
-751 HAEKTLK
+751 ER
-758 ESNEQGLIPGDE
+758 SNKRGLVPGDDE
-770 GYYSQ
+770 YFSQ
-775 SMYDRDVANIQ
+775 SMYDRTVSEIKN
-786 KQRQSVVMEAKAKP
+786 KRQNVVMEAKAKP
-800 MEMLVNKVLKEYGKE
+800 IELLTNKLLSAYEKEFAERDNRIRNMTPGEKANNTEETLLSFTNSKAQRGLRDSLKEYAE
-815 FDERDAKLR
+815 PIR
-824 NMDYNTEINLDIP
+824 
-837 FSGKIGLSDKKSQR
+837 
-851 GLKDFLKE
+851 
-859 NSDAIKQ
+859 Q
-866 FREDVASM
+866 FREEVANMES
-874 DTIPEDMQKTLDEL
+874 IPEEVQKTLDKL
-888 NRIESI
+888 DKLESVS
-894 TGNEVARKGFLKK
+894 GNSNAGKSFLKK
-907 LFSESYEKDL
+907 FYGNEKQLSEA
-917 SWHAKD
+917 AKEFALGYG
-923 YAKRFGYSLKDAFS
+923 YALKKELS

-1001 LIRKFAVGGRV
+1001 LIRKFAIGGRV

-1042 HQANAELSG
+1042 QQANAELSG

-1066 TINITG
+1066 TINISG
-1072 GNASELKSALS
+1072 GNANEIKSVLS
-1083 DSYLDF
+1083 DSYADF

-1096 ARETRRVS
+1096 ARETRRTS

>member
-6 YKLAVRIMGIMDGSL
+6 YKLAIRIMGIMDGSL
-21 GKSVALTKKQLR
+21 GKSLALTKKQMR
-33 DIAKQATAPGISSGK
+33 DIAKQVSAPGALGLGPAEQLAK
-48 LTNNEKILN
+48 NEKILN

-70 AIAMGT
+70 AVAMGT
-76 ISAAALA
+76 ISAAALM

-107 ATEAEFNIARE
+107 ASEAEFSLARE
-118 AAMKYG
+118 AALKYG

-185 VIGENGTN
+185 VIGENGDN
-193 LQRFLDVATMANN
+193 LQRFLDVATTANN

-271 GKAMKKLGVSA
+271 GKAMQKLGVSA
-282 FQDGK
+282 FENGK

-303 GMTEEEQNY
+303 GMTEEQQNY

-337 DGKNEW
+337 DGQKEW
-343 DGLNESLR
+343 DSLNESLR

-364 MDNLWGDTKILESA
+364 MDNLWGDTKILQSA
-378 MQDLGIKVN
+378 MQDLGIKVS
-387 DALNI
+387 DAINI
-392 PLRDGAKAFTNMVYT
+392 PLRDGAKAFTNMVYA

-421 LKRNAEGFGEFVKPV
+421 LKRGAEGFGEFVKPV

-449 LTGAVWGF
+449 LTGAVTGF
-457 STLALSLKAVNVGAK
+457 SALAVSLKAINVGAK
-472 GIEAFPKLIASLTTS
+472 GIEAFPKLIAI
-487 LTANPML
+487 LTANPVL
-494 AAATGIGIL
+494 ATVTGIGAL
-503 ASGLIGLSTAI
+503 AAGIIGVATAV

-540 NDVAM
+540 GDVAM

-625 SIRGLFGDGDTTG
+625 SIRGLFGEGDATG

-685 TLTKQLLDLKEQAM
+685 TLTQQLLDLKEQAM
-699 QSENKVKWD
+699 QSENNAKWS

-728 NKSSEYAGE
+728 NKSGEYAKE
-737 MTDNANELAKNSLL
+737 MADNADELAKNALVN
-751 HAEKTLK
+751 AESALK
-758 ESNEQGLIPGDE
+758 KSKELGLSE
-770 GYYSQ
+770 GQDGYFSQ
-775 SMYDRDVANIQ
+775 SMYDSAISGIE

-800 MEMLVNKVLKEYGKE
+800 IELLTNKILSTYGKE
-815 FDERDAKLR
+815 FDERDNRIRNLEQGAVLR
-824 NMDYNTEINLDIP
+824 YKEEDIVR
-837 FSGKIGLSDKKSQR
+837 FENKKAQR
-851 GLKDFLKE
+851 GLEDYLKE
-859 NSDAIKQ
+859 YAEPIKQ
-866 FREDVASM
+866 FREEVASM
-874 DTIPEDMQKTLDEL
+874 KTVPEDVQKTLDKL
-888 NRIESI
+888 DKIESV
-894 TGNEVARKGFLKK
+894 TGDKKQRKKFLQN
-907 LFSESYEKDL
+907 FFGSESEL
-917 SWHAKD
+917 TESAKY
-923 YAKRFGYSLKDAFS
+923 YASVYGYSLKKEFS
-937 KPIPISTNI
+937 KPIAVNTNI
-946 LLQNGSMSGMENI
+946 QLQNGSMSGMENI

-972 KVNMPIAPFANPAAK
+972 KVNMPIAPYANPAKKFEAD
-987 VESTAKAKGLDKPS
+987 VKAQGLDKPS
-1001 LIRKFAVGGRV
+1001 LIRKFSVGGRV

-1042 HQANAELSG
+1042 QQANAELSG

-1066 TINITG
+1066 TINISG
-1072 GNASELKSALS
+1072 GNANEIKSVLS
-1083 DSYLDF
+1083 DSYADF

-1096 ARETRRVS
+1096 ARETRRTS

>member
-21 GKSVALTKKQLR
+21 SKSAALTKKQMR
-33 DIAKQATAPGISSGK
+33 DIAKIAAAPGIPGPMK
-48 LTNNEKILN
+48 QLADNEKILN

-70 AIAMGT
+70 AVAMGT
-76 ISAAALA
+76 ISAAALM

-144 GWSVEDSVKALPSV
+144 GWSVGDSVKALPSV

-185 VIGENGTN
+185 VIGENGEN

-271 GKAMKKLGVSA
+271 GKAMQKLGVSA
-282 FQDGK
+282 FENGK

-292 QTLTEVRDKLA
+292 QTLTEVRDKLS
-303 GMTEEEQNY
+303 GLTEEQQNY

-337 DGKNEW
+337 DRKNEW

-351 NANGSLQQMAATK
+351 TANGSLQQMAATK
-364 MDNLWGDTKILESA
+364 MDNLWGDTKILQSA
-378 MQDLGIKVN
+378 MQDLGIKVS
-387 DALNI
+387 DAINI
-392 PLRDGAKAFTNMVYT
+392 PLRDGAKAFTNMVYA

-421 LKRNAEGFGEFVKPV
+421 LKRGAEGFGEFVKPV
-436 IKIGEFFV
+436 LKIGEFFV
-444 SNPEW
+444 SNPQW
-449 LTGAVWGF
+449 LTGAVTGF
-457 STLALSLKAVNVGAK
+457 SALAVSLKAINVGAK
-472 GIEAFPKLIASLTTS
+472 GIEGFSKLMAL
-487 LTANPML
+487 LGANPVLATTTGIAAL
-494 AAATGIGIL
+494 AAGI
-503 ASGLIGLSTAI
+503 IGVSAAI
-514 DAYNAKEGKKDLNKR
+514 DTYNAKEGKKDLNKR

-540 NDVAM
+540 GDVAM

-625 SIRGLFGDGDTTG
+625 SIRGLFGEGDATG

-685 TLTKQLLDLKEQAM
+685 TLTQQLLDLKEQAM
-699 QSENKVKWD
+699 QSENNAKWS

-728 NKSSEYAGE
+728 NKSGEYAQE
-737 MTDNANELAKNSLL
+737 MADNANELAKNALMN
-751 HAEKTLK
+751 AESALK
-758 ESNEQGLIPGDE
+758 KSKELGLSEGQD

-775 SMYDRDVANIQ
+775 SMYNSAIAGIEKR
-786 KQRQSVVMEAKAKP
+786 RQGVVMEAKAKP
-800 MEMLVNKVLKEYGKE
+800 IELLTNKLLSAYEKEFAERDNRIRNMTPGEKANNTEETLLSFTNSKAQRGLRDSLKEYAE
-815 FDERDAKLR
+815 
-824 NMDYNTEINLDIP
+824 P
-837 FSGKIGLSDKKSQR
+837 
-851 GLKDFLKE
+851 
-859 NSDAIKQ
+859 IKQ
-866 FREDVASM
+866 FREEVANMES
-874 DTIPEDMQKTLDEL
+874 IPEEVQKTLDKL
-888 NRIESI
+888 DKLESVS
-894 TGNEVARKGFLKK
+894 GNSNAGKSFLKK
-907 LFSESYEKDL
+907 FYGNEKQLSEA
-917 SWHAKD
+917 AKEFALGYG
-923 YAKRFGYSLKDAFS
+923 YALKKELS

-972 KVNMPIAPFANPAAK
+972 KVNMPIAPFSNPAAK

-1024 DAEYVIPMNN
+1024 NAEYVIPMNN
-1034 SARAASLL
+1034 SARAANLL
-1042 HQANAELSG
+1042 QQANAELSG
-1051 INPSVGGQQNISYSP
+1051 INHSVGGQQNISYSP
-1066 TINITG
+1066 TINISG
-1072 GNASELKSALS
+1072 GNANEIKSVLS
-1083 DSYLDF
+1083 DSYADF

-1096 ARETRRVS
+1096 ARETRRTS

>member
-21 GKSVALTKKQLR
+21 SKSAALTKKQMR
-33 DIAKQATAPGISSGK
+33 DIAKIAAAPGIPGPMK
-48 LTNNEKILN
+48 QLADNEKILN

-70 AIAMGT
+70 AVAMGT
-76 ISAAALA
+76 ISAAALM

-144 GWSVEDSVKALPSV
+144 GWSVGDSVKALPSV

-185 VIGENGTN
+185 VIGENGEN
-193 LQRFLDVATMANN
+193 LQRFLDVATTSNN

-271 GKAMKKLGVSA
+271 GKAMQKLGVSA
-282 FQDGK
+282 FENGK

-292 QTLTEVRDKLA
+292 QTLTEVRDKLS
-303 GMTEEEQNY
+303 GLTEEEQNY

-364 MDNLWGDTKILESA
+364 MDNLWGDTKILQSA
-378 MQDLGIKVN
+378 MQDLGIKVS
-387 DALNI
+387 DAINI
-392 PLRDGAKAFTNMVYT
+392 PSRDGAKAFTNMVYA

-421 LKRNAEGFGEFVKPV
+421 LKRGAEGFGEFVNPV
-436 IKIGEFFV
+436 LKIGEFFV

-449 LTGAVWGF
+449 LTGAVTGF
-457 STLALSLKAVNVGAK
+457 SALAVSLKAINVGAK
-472 GIEAFPKLIASLTTS
+472 GIEGFSKLMAL
-487 LTANPML
+487 LGANPVL
-494 AAATGIGIL
+494 ATATGIAALAAGIVGV
-503 ASGLIGLSTAI
+503 SKAI
-514 DAYNAKEGKKDLNKR
+514 DTYNAKEGKKELNKR

-540 NDVAM
+540 GDVAM

-625 SIRGLFGDGDTTG
+625 SIRGLFGEGDATG

-685 TLTKQLLDLKEQAM
+685 TLTQQLLDLKEQAM
-699 QSENKVKWD
+699 KSENNAKWS

-728 NKSSEYAGE
+728 NKSGEYAKE
-737 MTDNANELAKNSLL
+737 MADNADELAKNAMMN
-751 HAEKTLK
+751 AEATLK
-758 ESNEQGLIPGDE
+758 KSKELGLSEGQD

-775 SMYDRDVANIQ
+775 SMYDSAIAGIEKR
-786 KQRQSVVMEAKAKP
+786 RQSVVMEAKAKP
-800 MEMLVNKVLKEYGKE
+800 IELLTNKLLSAYEKE
-815 FDERDAKLR
+815 FDERDNRIR
-824 NMDYNTEINLDIP
+824 NMTPGEKANNTEETL
-837 FSGKIGLSDKKSQR
+837 LSFTNSKAQR
-851 GLKDFLKE
+851 GLRDSLKE
-859 NSDAIKQ
+859 YAEPIKQ
-866 FREDVASM
+866 FREEVANMESV
-874 DTIPEDMQKTLDEL
+874 PEEVQKTLDKL
-888 NRIESI
+888 DKLESVS
-894 TGNEVARKGFLKK
+894 GNSNAGKNFLKK
-907 LFSESYEKDL
+907 FYGNEKQLSEA
-917 SWHAKD
+917 AKD
-923 YAKRFGYSLKDAFS
+923 FALGYGYALKKELS

-972 KVNMPIAPFANPAAK
+972 KVNMPIAPFSNPAAK
-987 VESTAKAKGLDKPS
+987 VESTAKAKGPDKPS
-1001 LIRKFAVGGRV
+1001 LIRKFAIGGRV

-1042 HQANAELSG
+1042 QQANAELSG

-1066 TINITG
+1066 TINISG
-1072 GNASELKSALS
+1072 GNANEIKSVLS
-1083 DSYLDF
+1083 DSYADF

-1096 ARETRRVS
+1096 ARETRRTS

>member
-21 GKSVALTKKQLR
+21 SKSAALTKKQMR
-33 DIAKQATAPGISSGK
+33 DIAKQVSAPGALGLGK
-48 LTNNEKILN
+48 MEQLAKNEKILN
-57 APYNAMK
+57 APFNAMK

-70 AIAMGT
+70 AVAMGT
-76 ISAAALA
+76 ISAAALM
-83 AGKKAVDVGMDFDKA
+83 AGRKAVDVGMDFDKA

-144 GWSVEDSVKALPSV
+144 GWSVGDSVKALPSV

-185 VIGENGTN
+185 VIGENGEN

-271 GKAMKKLGVSA
+271 GKAMQKLGVSA
-282 FQDGK
+282 FENGK

-303 GMTEEEQNY
+303 GLTEEEQNY

-332 LDAVK
+332 LDSVK

-364 MDNLWGDTKILESA
+364 MDNLWGDTKILQSA
-378 MQDLGIKVN
+378 MQDLGIKVS
-387 DALNI
+387 DAINI
-392 PLRDGAKAFTNMVYT
+392 PLRDGAKAFTNMVYA

-421 LKRNAEGFGEFVKPV
+421 LKRGAEGFGEFVKPV
-436 IKIGEFFV
+436 LKIGEFFV

-449 LTGAVWGF
+449 LTGAVTGF
-457 STLALSLKAVNVGAK
+457 SALAVSLKAINVGAK
-472 GIEAFPKLIASLTTS
+472 GIEGFSKLMAL
-487 LTANPML
+487 LGANPVLATTTGIAAL
-494 AAATGIGIL
+494 AAGI
-503 ASGLIGLSTAI
+503 IGVSAAI
-514 DAYNAKEGKKDLNKR
+514 DTYNAKEGKKDLNKR

-540 NDVAM
+540 GDVAM

-625 SIRGLFGDGDTTG
+625 SIRGLFGEGDATG

-685 TLTKQLLDLKEQAM
+685 TLTQQLLNLKEQAM
-699 QSENKVKWD
+699 QSENNAKWS

-728 NKSSEYAGE
+728 NKSGEYAQE
-737 MTDNANELAKNSLL
+737 MADNANELAKNALMN
-751 HAEKTLK
+751 AESALK
-758 ESNEQGLIPGDE
+758 KSKELGLSEGQD

-775 SMYDRDVANIQ
+775 SMYNSTIAGIEKR
-786 KQRQSVVMEAKAKP
+786 RQGIVMEAKAKP
-800 MEMLVNKVLKEYGKE
+800 IELLTNKLLSAYEKEFAERDNRIRNMTPGEKANNTEETLLSFTNSKAQRGLRDSLKEYAE
-815 FDERDAKLR
+815 PIR
-824 NMDYNTEINLDIP
+824 
-837 FSGKIGLSDKKSQR
+837 
-851 GLKDFLKE
+851 
-859 NSDAIKQ
+859 Q
-866 FREDVASM
+866 FREEVANMES
-874 DTIPEDMQKTLDEL
+874 IPEEVQKTLDKL
-888 NRIESI
+888 DKLESVS
-894 TGNEVARKGFLKK
+894 GNSNAGKSFLKK
-907 LFSESYEKDL
+907 FYGNEKQLSEA
-917 SWHAKD
+917 AKEFALGYG
-923 YAKRFGYSLKDAFS
+923 YALKKELS

-946 LLQNGSMSGMENI
+946 ILQNGSMSGMENI

-1001 LIRKFAVGGRV
+1001 LIRKFAIGGRV

-1042 HQANAELSG
+1042 QQANAELSG

-1066 TINITG
+1066 TINISG
-1072 GNASELKSALS
+1072 GNANEIKSALS
-1083 DSYLDF
+1083 DSYADF

-1096 ARETRRVS
+1096 ARETRRTS

>member
-21 GKSVALTKKQLR
+21 SKSAALTKKQIR
-33 DIAKQATAPGISSGK
+33 DIAKQAAAPGALGPMEQ
-48 LTNNEKILN
+48 LTKNDKILN

-70 AIAMGT
+70 VVAMGT
-76 ISAAALA
+76 ISAAALM

-144 GWSVEDSVKALPSV
+144 GWSVDDSAKALPSV

-185 VIGENGTN
+185 VIGENGEN

-292 QTLTEVRDKLA
+292 QTLTEVRDKLS
-303 GMTEEEQNY
+303 GLTEEEQNY

-378 MQDLGIKVN
+378 MQDLGIKVS
-387 DALNI
+387 DAINI
-392 PLRDGAKAFTNMVYT
+392 PLRDGAKAFTNMVYA

-421 LKRNAEGFGEFVKPV
+421 LKRGAEGFGEFVKPV

-449 LTGAVWGF
+449 LTGAVTGF
-457 STLALSLKAVNVGAK
+457 ASMAVVMKAFNAIPKGIVSIVGLVTTLGANPVLAVATGLSLLAG
-472 GIEAFPKLIASLTTS
+472 GI
-487 LTANPML
+487 
-494 AAATGIGIL
+494 IGV
-503 ASGLIGLSTAI
+503 SVAI
-514 DAYNAKEGKKDLNKR
+514 DTYNAKEGKKDLSKR

-540 NDVAM
+540 GDVAM

-625 SIRGLFGDGDTTG
+625 SIRGLFGEGDATG

-685 TLTKQLLDLKEQAM
+685 TLTQQILDLKEQVMRA
-699 QSENKVKWD
+699 ENNAKWD
-708 LLNNDA
+708 LLSNDV
-714 ENAPL
+714 ENTPL
-719 TSESFANVV
+719 TSESFANLV
-728 NKSSEYAGE
+728 NKSSEYAKE
-737 MTDNANELAKNSLL
+737 MEENADESAKNAMAQASLAL
-751 HAEKTLK
+751 ER
-758 ESNEQGLIPGDE
+758 SNKRGLVPGDDE
-770 GYYSQ
+770 YFNQ
-775 SMYDRDVANIQ
+775 SMYDKTVSEIK

-800 MEMLVNKVLKEYGKE
+800 IELLTNKILSEYGEE
-815 FDERDAKLR
+815 FDRRDENIK
-824 NMDYNTEINLDIP
+824 NMDYNSMVNLHQ
-837 FSGKIGLSDKKSQR
+837 KTIGLTNPKSQR

-859 NSDAIKQ
+859 NSEAIKQ
-866 FREDVASM
+866 FREEVASM
-874 DTIPEDMQKTLDEL
+874 DTIPADVQKTLDEL

-894 TGNEVARKGFLKK
+894 TGNEEAKKSFLKK
-907 LFSESYEKDL
+907 LFSESDAKEL
-917 SWHAKD
+917 SWHAK
-923 YAKRFGYSLKDAFS
+923 YIAERYGYSLKKEFS

-946 LLQNGSMSGMENI
+946 RLLNGSMSGMENI

-1051 INPSVGGQQNISYSP
+1051 INSSVGGQQNISYSP

-1072 GNASELKSALS
+1072 GNVSELKSALS

>member
-6 YKLAVRIMGIMDGSL
+6 YKLAIRIMGIMDGSL
-21 GKSVALTKKQLR
+21 GKSLALTKKQMR
-33 DIAKQATAPGISSGK
+33 DIAKQVSAPGALGLGTMEQLAK
-48 LTNNEKILN
+48 NEKILN

-70 AIAMGT
+70 AVAMGT
-76 ISAAALA
+76 ISAAALM

-144 GWSVEDSVKALPSV
+144 GWSVGDSVKALPSV

-185 VIGENGTN
+185 VIGENGEN

-221 TGGVFKGLKVDIE
+221 TGGVFKGLRVDIE

-271 GKAMKKLGVSA
+271 GKAMQKLGVSA
-282 FQDGK
+282 FENGK

-292 QTLTEVRDKLA
+292 QTLTEVRDKLS
-303 GMTEEEQNY
+303 GLTEEQQNY

-332 LDAVK
+332 LDSVK

-351 NANGSLQQMAATK
+351 TANGSLQQMAATK
-364 MDNLWGDTKILESA
+364 MDNLWGDTKILQSA
-378 MQDLGIKVN
+378 MQDLGIKAS
-387 DALNI
+387 DAINI
-392 PLRDGAKAFTNMVYT
+392 PLRDGAKAFTNMVYA

-421 LKRNAEGFGEFVKPV
+421 LKRGAEGFGEFVEPV
-436 IKIGEFFV
+436 LKIGEFFV

-449 LTGAVWGF
+449 LTGAVTGF
-457 STLALSLKAVNVGAK
+457 ASMAVFMKASNAVPK
-472 GIEAFPKLIASLTTS
+472 GIESIVGLVTALG
-487 LTANPML
+487 ANPAL
-494 AAATGIGIL
+494 AWATGLSLLAGGIIGV
-503 ASGLIGLSTAI
+503 ARAV

-540 NDVAM
+540 GDVAM

-625 SIRGLFGDGDTTG
+625 SIRGLFGEGDATG

-685 TLTKQLLDLKEQAM
+685 TLTQQLLDLKEQAM
-699 QSENKVKWD
+699 QSENNAKWS

-728 NKSSEYAGE
+728 NKSGEYAQE
-737 MTDNANELAKNSLL
+737 MADNADELAKNSLMN
-751 HAEKTLK
+751 AESALK
-758 ESNEQGLIPGDE
+758 KSKELGLSE
-770 GYYSQ
+770 GQDGYFSQ
-775 SMYDRDVANIQ
+775 SMYDSAIAGIE
-786 KQRQSVVMEAKAKP
+786 KKRQSVVMEAKAKP
-800 MEMLVNKVLKEYGKE
+800 IELLTNKILSAYGKE
-815 FDERDAKLR
+815 FDERDNRIRNLEPGAVLR
-824 NMDYNTEINLDIP
+824 YDEEDLVRFEN
-837 FSGKIGLSDKKSQR
+837 KKAQR
-851 GLKDFLKE
+851 GLEDYLKE
-859 NSDAIKQ
+859 YAEPIKQ
-866 FREDVASM
+866 FREEVASM
-874 DTIPEDMQKTLDEL
+874 ETIPEDVQKTLDKL
-888 NRIESI
+888 DKIES
-894 TGNEVARKGFLKK
+894 VAGDKKQRKKFLQN
-907 LFSESYEKDL
+907 FFGSESEL
-917 SWHAKD
+917 TESAKY
-923 YAKRFGYSLKDAFS
+923 YASVYGYSLKKEFS
-937 KPIPISTNI
+937 KPISVNTNI
-946 LLQNGSMSGMENI
+946 QLQNGSMSGMESI
-959 LNSVR
+959 INSVR

-1001 LIRKFAVGGRV
+1001 LIRKFAIGGRV

-1042 HQANAELSG
+1042 QQANAELSG

-1066 TINITG
+1066 TINISG
-1072 GNASELKSALS
+1072 GNASEIKSVLS
-1083 DSYLDF
+1083 DSYADF

-1096 ARETRRVS
+1096 ARETRRTS

>member
-6 YKLAVRIMGIMDGSL
+6 YKLAIRIMGIMDGSL
-21 GKSVALTKKQLR
+21 GKSLALTKKQMR
-33 DIAKQATAPGISSGK
+33 DIAKQVSAPGALGLGTMEQLAK
-48 LTNNEKILN
+48 NEKILN

-70 AIAMGT
+70 AVAMGT

-144 GWSVEDSVKALPSV
+144 GWSVGDSVKALPSV

-185 VIGENGTN
+185 VIGENGEN

-271 GKAMKKLGVSA
+271 GKAMQKLGVSA
-282 FQDGK
+282 FENGK

-292 QTLTEVRDKLA
+292 QTLTEVRDKLS
-303 GMTEEEQNY
+303 GLTEEEQNY

-364 MDNLWGDTKILESA
+364 MDNLWGDTKILQSA
-378 MQDLGIKVN
+378 MQDLGIKVS
-387 DALNI
+387 DAINI
-392 PLRDGAKAFTNMVYT
+392 PLRDGAKAFTNMVYA
-407 SDGFIGNLEELYPK
+407 SDEFIGNLEELYPK
-421 LKRNAEGFGEFVKPV
+421 LKRGAEGFGEFVKPV

-449 LTGAVWGF
+449 LTGAVTGF
-457 STLALSLKAVNVGAK
+457 ASMAVFMKASNVVPK
-472 GIEAFPKLIASLTTS
+472 GIESIAKLVTT
-487 LTANPML
+487 LGANPVL
-494 AAATGIGIL
+494 AWATGLSLLAGGIIGV
-503 ASGLIGLSTAI
+503 ARAV

-540 NDVAM
+540 GDVAM

-625 SIRGLFGDGDTTG
+625 SIRGLFGEGDATG

-685 TLTKQLLDLKEQAM
+685 TLTQQLLDLKEQAM
-699 QSENKVKWD
+699 QSENNAKWS

-728 NKSSEYAGE
+728 NKSGEYAQE
-737 MTDNANELAKNSLL
+737 MADNADELAKNALMN
-751 HAEKTLK
+751 AESALK
-758 ESNEQGLIPGDE
+758 KSKELGLSEGQD

-775 SMYDRDVANIQ
+775 SMYNSAIADIEKR
-786 KQRQSVVMEAKAKP
+786 RQGVVMEAKAKP
-800 MEMLVNKVLKEYGKE
+800 IELLTNKILSAYGKE
-815 FDERDAKLR
+815 FNERDNRIRNLEPGAVLR
-824 NMDYNTEINLDIP
+824 YDEEDLVRFEN
-837 FSGKIGLSDKKSQR
+837 KKAQR
-851 GLKDFLKE
+851 GLEDYLKE
-859 NSDAIKQ
+859 YAEPIKQ
-866 FREDVASM
+866 FREEVASM
-874 DTIPEDMQKTLDEL
+874 ETIPEDVQKTLDKL
-888 NRIESI
+888 DKIESV
-894 TGNEVARKGFLKK
+894 TGDKKQRKKFLQN
-907 LFSESYEKDL
+907 FFGSESEL
-917 SWHAKD
+917 TESAKY
-923 YAKRFGYSLKDAFS
+923 YASVYGYSLKKEFS
-937 KPIPISTNI
+937 KPIAVNTNI
-946 LLQNGSMSGMENI
+946 QLQNGSMSGMENI
-959 LNSVR
+959 INSVR

-1042 HQANAELSG
+1042 QQANAELSG

-1066 TINITG
+1066 TINISG
-1072 GNASELKSALS
+1072 GNANEIKSVLS
-1083 DSYLDF
+1083 DSYADF

-1096 ARETRRVS
+1096 ARETRRTS

>member
-6 YKLAVRIMGIMDGSL
+6 YKLAIRIMGIMDGSL
-21 GKSVALTKKQLR
+21 SKSLALTKKQMR
-33 DIAKQATAPGISSGK
+33 DIAKQVAAPGALGLGPAEQLAK
-48 LTNNEKILN
+48 NEKILN

-70 AIAMGT
+70 VVAMGT
-76 ISAAALA
+76 ISAAALM

-107 ATEAEFNIARE
+107 ASEAEFSLARE
-118 AAMKYG
+118 AALKYG

-185 VIGENGTN
+185 VIGENGEN
-193 LQRFLDVATMANN
+193 LQRFLDVATTANN

-271 GKAMKKLGVSA
+271 GKAMQKLGVSA
-282 FQDGK
+282 FENGK

-292 QTLTEVRDKLA
+292 QTLTEVRDKLS
-303 GMTEEEQNY
+303 GLTEEEQNY

-364 MDNLWGDTKILESA
+364 MDNLWGDTKILQSA
-378 MQDLGIKVN
+378 MQDLGIKVS
-387 DALNI
+387 DAINI
-392 PLRDGAKAFTNMVYT
+392 PLRDGAKAFTNMVYA

-421 LKRNAEGFGEFVKPV
+421 LKRGAEGFGEFVKPV

-444 SNPEW
+444 SNPQW
-449 LTGAVWGF
+449 LTGAVAGF
-457 STLALSLKAVNVGAK
+457 STLALSLKTFNVGAK
-472 GIEAFPKLIASLTTS
+472 GIEAF
-487 LTANPML
+487 
-494 AAATGIGIL
+494 
-503 ASGLIGLSTAI
+503 SGLIMDLAANPVLAAVTTLGLLAAGIVGVSKAI
-514 DAYNAKEGKKDLNKR
+514 DTYNAKEGKKDLSKR

-540 NDVAM
+540 GDVAM

-595 EDAEKLGTE
+595 EDAEKLGVE
-604 LESLASGV
+604 LEQLASGV

-625 SIRGLFGDGDTTG
+625 SIRGLFGEGDATG

-685 TLTKQLLDLKEQAM
+685 TLTQQLLDLKEQAM

-728 NKSSEYAGE
+728 NKSSEYAKE
-737 MTDNANELAKNSLL
+737 MEDNANESAKNALMN
-751 HAEKTLK
+751 AEAALK
-758 ESNEQGLIPGDE
+758 KSNQQGLIPGDDE
-770 GYYSQ
+770 YFSQ
-775 SMYDRDVANIQ
+775 PMYDRTVSKIK

-800 MEMLVNKVLKEYGKE
+800 IELLTNKILSAYGKE
-815 FDERDAKLR
+815 FDERDNRIRNLEQGAVLR
-824 NMDYNTEINLDIP
+824 YKEEDIVR
-837 FSGKIGLSDKKSQR
+837 FENKKAQR
-851 GLKDFLKE
+851 GLEDYLKE
-859 NSDAIKQ
+859 YAEPIKQ
-866 FREDVASM
+866 FREEVASM
-874 DTIPEDMQKTLDEL
+874 ETVPEDVQKTLDKL
-888 NRIESI
+888 DKIESV
-894 TGNEVARKGFLKK
+894 TGDKKQRKKFLQN
-907 LFSESYEKDL
+907 FFGSESEL
-917 SWHAKD
+917 TESAKY
-923 YAKRFGYSLKDAFS
+923 YASVYGYSLKKEFS
-937 KPIPISTNI
+937 KPIAVNTNI
-946 LLQNGSMSGMENI
+946 QLQNGSMSGMENV

-972 KVNMPIAPFANPAAK
+972 KVNVPIAPYANPAKKFEAD
-987 VESTAKAKGLDKPS
+987 AKAQGLDKPS

-1012 NGPTNALIGEGG
+1012 NDPTNALIGEGG

-1042 HQANAELSG
+1042 QQANAELSG

-1066 TINITG
+1066 TINISG
-1072 GNASELKSALS
+1072 GNASEIKSVLS
-1083 DSYLDF
+1083 DSYADF

-1096 ARETRRVS
+1096 ARETRRTS

>member
-6 YKLAVRIMGIMDGSL
+6 YKLAIRIMGIMDGSL
-21 GKSVALTKKQLR
+21 GKSLALTKKQMR
-33 DIAKQATAPGISSGK
+33 DIAKQVSAPGALGLGPMEQ
-48 LTNNEKILN
+48 LTKNEKILN

-70 AIAMGT
+70 VVAMGT
-76 ISAAALA
+76 ISAAALM

-144 GWSVEDSVKALPSV
+144 GWSVDDSVKALPSV
-158 LKLSE
+158 LRLAE

-185 VIGENGTN
+185 VIGENGEN
-193 LQRFLDVATMANN
+193 LQRFLDVATKANN

-256 LNAIMINLTTGAGQA
+256 MKAIMINLTAGIGRA
-271 GKAMKKLGVSA
+271 GKAMNALGVSA
-282 FQDGK
+282 FDKTTGK

-292 QTLTEVRDKLA
+292 TVLTELNEKFSTMND
-303 GMTEEEQNY
+303 EQANT
-312 YKARIGGKHHI
+312 YKAMLGGKHHL
-323 DAFTHLLNG
+323 DAFNDLLQG
-332 LDAVK
+332 LTSEK
-337 DGKNEW
+337 NGKNEW
-343 DGLNESLR
+343 DSLNESLR
-351 NANGSLQQMAATK
+351 NANGSLQEMAATK
-364 MDNLWGDTKILESA
+364 MDNLWGDTKILQSA

-392 PLRDGAKAFTNMVYT
+392 PLRDGAKAFTNMVYA
-407 SDGFIGNLEELYPK
+407 SDGLIGILEELYPK
-421 LKRNAEGFGEFVKPV
+421 LKRGAEGFGEFIKPV
-436 IKIGEFFV
+436 LKIGEFFV

-449 LTGAVWGF
+449 LTGAVTGFASMAVVMKGF
-457 STLALSLKAVNVGAK
+457 SLYSNVAT
-472 GIEAFPKLIASLTTS
+472 GIPKLIAF
-487 LTANPML
+487 LTANPVLVAVTAIGAL
-494 AAATGIGIL
+494 AGGI
-503 ASGLIGLSTAI
+503 IGVATAI
-514 DAYNAKEGKKDLNKR
+514 DAYKAKEGKKDLSKR

-625 SIRGLFGDGDTTG
+625 SIRGLFGEGDATG

-685 TLTKQLLDLKEQAM
+685 TLTQQLLDLKEQVM
-699 QSENKVKWD
+699 QSENKAKWD

-728 NKSSEYAGE
+728 NKAGEYAKE
-737 MTDNANELAKNSLL
+737 MAENADESAKNALVN
-751 HAEKTLK
+751 AEAALK
-758 ESNEQGLIPGDE
+758 ASNQQGLVPGDE
-770 GYYSQ
+770 GYFNQ
-775 SMYDRDVANIQ
+775 AMYDRTVANV
-786 KQRQSVVMEAKAKP
+786 KKKKQSVVMEAKAKP
-800 MEMLVNKVLKEYGKE
+800 IELLTNKILSAYGKE
-815 FDERDAKLR
+815 FDERDNRIRNLEPGAVLR
-824 NMDYNTEINLDIP
+824 YDEEDLVRFEN
-837 FSGKIGLSDKKSQR
+837 KKAQR
-851 GLKDFLKE
+851 GLEDHLKE
-859 NSDAIKQ
+859 YAEPIKQ
-866 FREDVASM
+866 FREEVASM
-874 DTIPEDMQKTLDEL
+874 ETIPEDVQKTLDKL
-888 NRIESI
+888 DKIESV
-894 TGNEVARKGFLKK
+894 TGDKKQRKKFLQN
-907 LFSESYEKDL
+907 FFGSESEL
-917 SWHAKD
+917 TESAKY
-923 YAKRFGYSLKDAFS
+923 YASVYGYSLKKEFS
-937 KPIPISTNI
+937 KPISVNTNI
-946 LLQNGSMSGMENI
+946 QLQNGSMSGMENI

-1024 DAEYVIPMNN
+1024 DTEYVIPMNN

-1066 TINITG
+1066 VINISG
-1072 GNASELKSALS
+1072 GNANELKAALT
-1083 DSYLDF
+1083 DSYADF

>member
-6 YKLAVRIMGIMDGSL
+6 YKLAIRIMGIMDGSL
-21 GKSVALTKKQLR
+21 SKSAALTKKQIR
-33 DIAKQATAPGISSGK
+33 DIAKQAAAPGALGPIEQLAK
-48 LTNNEKILN
+48 NDKILN
-57 APYNAMK
+57 APYNAIK

-70 AIAMGT
+70 AVAMGT
-76 ISAAALA
+76 ISAAALV
-83 AGKKAVDVGMDFDKA
+83 AGKKVVNVGMDFDKA

-144 GWSVEDSVKALPSV
+144 GWSVDDSVKALPSV

-185 VIGENGTN
+185 VIGENGEN

-271 GKAMKKLGVSA
+271 GKAMQKLGVSA

-292 QTLTEVRDKLA
+292 QTLTEVRDKLS
-303 GMTEEEQNY
+303 GLTEEEQNY

-378 MQDLGIKVN
+378 MQDLGIKVS
-387 DALNI
+387 DAINI
-392 PLRDGAKAFTNMVYT
+392 PLRDGAKAFTNMVYA

-421 LKRNAEGFGEFVKPV
+421 LKRGAEGFGEFVKPV

-449 LTGAVWGF
+449 LTGAVTGF
-457 STLALSLKAVNVGAK
+457 ASMAVVMKAFNAIPKGIVSIVGLVTTLGANPVLAVATGLSLLAG
-472 GIEAFPKLIASLTTS
+472 GI
-487 LTANPML
+487 
-494 AAATGIGIL
+494 IGV
-503 ASGLIGLSTAI
+503 SVAI
-514 DAYNAKEGKKDLNKR
+514 DTYNAKEGKKDLAKR

-540 NDVAM
+540 GDVAM

-625 SIRGLFGDGDTTG
+625 SIRGLFGEGDATG

-654 DVERIGKQLGDE
+654 EVERIGKQLGDE

-685 TLTKQLLDLKEQAM
+685 TLTQQMLDLKEQVMRA
-699 QSENKVKWD
+699 ENNAKWD
-708 LLNNDA
+708 LLSNDV
-714 ENAPL
+714 ENTPL
-719 TSESFANVV
+719 TSESFANLV
-728 NKSSEYAGE
+728 NKSSEYAKE
-737 MTDNANELAKNSLL
+737 MEENADESAKNAMAQASLAL
-751 HAEKTLK
+751 ER
-758 ESNEQGLIPGDE
+758 SNKRGLVPGDDE
-770 GYYSQ
+770 YFNQ
-775 SMYDRDVANIQ
+775 SMYDKTVSEIK
-786 KQRQSVVMEAKAKP
+786 KQRQSAVVEAKTKP
-800 MEMLVNKVLKEYGKE
+800 IDILTDKLLSAYGQEFAERDNRIRNLEPGAVLRYDEEDLVRFENKKAQRGLEDHLKEYAE
-815 FDERDAKLR
+815 
-824 NMDYNTEINLDIP
+824 P
-837 FSGKIGLSDKKSQR
+837 
-851 GLKDFLKE
+851 
-859 NSDAIKQ
+859 IKQ
-866 FREDVASM
+866 FREEVASM
-874 DTIPEDMQKTLDEL
+874 ETIPEDVQKTLDKL
-888 NRIESI
+888 DKIESV
-894 TGNEVARKGFLKK
+894 TGDKKQRKKFLQN
-907 LFSESYEKDL
+907 FFGSESEL
-917 SWHAKD
+917 TESAKY
-923 YAKRFGYSLKDAFS
+923 YASVYGYSLKKEFS
-937 KPIPISTNI
+937 KPISVNTNI
-946 LLQNGSMSGMENI
+946 QLQNGSMSGMENI

-1051 INPSVGGQQNISYSP
+1051 INSSVGGQQNISYSP
-1066 TINITG
+1066 VINISG
-1072 GNASELKSALS
+1072 GNANELKAALT
-1083 DSYLDF
+1083 DSYADF

>member
-6 YKLAVRIMGIMDGSL
+6 YKLAIRIMGIMDGSL
-21 GKSVALTKKQLR
+21 GKSLALTKKQMR
-33 DIAKQATAPGISSGK
+33 DIAKQVSAPGALGLGTMEQLAK
-48 LTNNEKILN
+48 NEKILN

-70 AIAMGT
+70 AVAMGT

-144 GWSVEDSVKALPSV
+144 GWSVGDSVKALPSV

-185 VIGENGTN
+185 VIGENGEN

-221 TGGVFKGLKVDIE
+221 TGGVFKGLRVDIE

-271 GKAMKKLGVSA
+271 GKAMQKLGVSA
-282 FQDGK
+282 FENGK

-292 QTLTEVRDKLA
+292 QTLTEVRDKLS
-303 GMTEEEQNY
+303 GLTEEEQNY

-337 DGKNEW
+337 DGQKEW

-364 MDNLWGDTKILESA
+364 MDNLWGDTKILQSA
-378 MQDLGIKVN
+378 MQDLGIKVS
-387 DALNI
+387 DAINI
-392 PLRDGAKAFTNMVYT
+392 PLRDGSKAFTNMVYA

-421 LKRNAEGFGEFVKPV
+421 LKRGAEGFGEFVKPV

-472 GIEAFPKLIASLTTS
+472 GIEGFSKLIAL
-487 LTANPML
+487 LGANPVL
-494 AAATGIGIL
+494 ATTTGIAALVAGI
-503 ASGLIGLSTAI
+503 IGVSAAI
-514 DAYNAKEGKKDLNKR
+514 DTYNAKEGKKDLNKR

-540 NDVAM
+540 GDVAM

-625 SIRGLFGDGDTTG
+625 SIRGLFGEGDATG

-685 TLTKQLLDLKEQAM
+685 TLTQQLLDLKEQAM
-699 QSENKVKWD
+699 QSENNAKWS

-728 NKSSEYAGE
+728 NKSGEYAKE
-737 MTDNANELAKNSLL
+737 MADNADELAKNSLIN
-751 HAEKTLK
+751 AESALK
-758 ESNEQGLIPGDE
+758 KSKELGLSE
-770 GYYSQ
+770 GQDGYFSQ
-775 SMYDRDVANIQ
+775 SMYDSAISGIEKRR
-786 KQRQSVVMEAKAKP
+786 QRVVMEAKAKP
-800 MEMLVNKVLKEYGKE
+800 IELLTNKILSAYGKE
-815 FDERDAKLR
+815 FDERDNRIRNLEQGAVLR
-824 NMDYNTEINLDIP
+824 YNEEDIVR
-837 FSGKIGLSDKKSQR
+837 FENKKAQR
-851 GLKDFLKE
+851 GLEDYLKE
-859 NSDAIKQ
+859 YAEPIKQ
-866 FREDVASM
+866 FREEVASM
-874 DTIPEDMQKTLDEL
+874 ETVPEDVQKTLDKL
-888 NRIESI
+888 DKIESV
-894 TGNEVARKGFLKK
+894 TGDKKQRKKFLQN
-907 LFSESYEKDL
+907 FFGSESEL
-917 SWHAKD
+917 TESAKY
-923 YAKRFGYSLKDAFS
+923 YASVYGYSLKKEFS
-937 KPIPISTNI
+937 KPIAVNTNI
-946 LLQNGSMSGMENI
+946 QLQNGSMSGMDNI
-959 LNSVR
+959 INSVR

-1042 HQANAELSG
+1042 QQANAELSG

-1066 TINITG
+1066 TINISG
-1072 GNASELKSALS
+1072 GNASGIKSALS
-1083 DSYLDF
+1083 DSYADF

-1096 ARETRRVS
+1096 ARETRRTS